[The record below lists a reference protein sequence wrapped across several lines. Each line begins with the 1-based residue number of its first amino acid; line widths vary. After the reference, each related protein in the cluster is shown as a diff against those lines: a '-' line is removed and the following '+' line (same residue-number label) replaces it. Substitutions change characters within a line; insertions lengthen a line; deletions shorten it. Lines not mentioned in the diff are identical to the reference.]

1 MANGSLYTI
10 SAEIRDN
17 MSSGLN
23 NINAKLRDSKK
34 AANEA
39 KNQISDFQRQISSV
53 TGSLSGFA
61 NSLRSGD
68 ISGFATNILSAGT
81 AIKSLGPLLAGVQTQ
96 LAGIVSEVTA
106 ATGGFNLIIAGFA
119 ALGLGAAKSSVDM
132 QKSQQDLQALLG
144 VSDEVVQDYTNSAV
158 EMSNGTKQSAADVLG
173 AFTLIGSQAPQLLDD
188 KKGLEEVTRAAQTLS
203 KASGMDLV
211 DAASAITT
219 AMNQMGVEAKD
230 AGMIIDGLSTGAQ
243 KGAADIEYQ
252 KTAMEKSGAAAKM
265 AGLSYKDLIASIETI
280 APSFAS
286 ADVAGSSLKSTL
298 IALET
303 QTESKYKPSVVGIN
317 QALANLSAAN
327 LSAEEKVS
335 IFGEANLTCATA
347 LLENQQGLAELQ
359 AALQQTGSASEMA
372 DAKSGSFSQT
382 MASLG
387 RIFRDFFQTLS
398 QYTIIRDLVSIL
410 QGLAMVVGG
419 VITVVLRL
427 VRVVFQIID
436 TFWLF
441 IKAAI
446 AVVGQAIQPLV
457 NGLKTLW
464 TWIKSIGFQH
474 IYNSCVEWCQ
484 KALKFFHDF
493 TKALEEYW
501 NKFIGKQTK
510 KTAKPVVQKVKIKQV
525 PEGNAPAGNS
535 NGNSNGN
542 NSGGNSPHTSTH
554 NSRGGGSVE
563 IQPVK
568 GSLTD
573 LEKKLQDLQKKY
585 KDGLIKLTPE
595 EYKAEVEKI
604 ENQIKEKKIK
614 LGLELY
620 VSDNSL
626 SAVSSKLQKYNE
638 KLSLLDPDK
647 DQHEM
652 FFIREKIAALTQ
664 KENKIK
670 LKLAIDEAYSAGY
683 TMNPSMNIVK
693 QAKKNL
699 QEALDNV
706 EMNDLSDSLIR
717 KIKMIM
723 AKLDIQQLK
732 LNLKLHPELVWKG
745 GSIKYIQK
753 SIQDATEKLNLLDTT
768 KDVEQIDILKKHI
781 EELQKQLEKAKAVIG
796 QGLFTNEGSQKDL
809 SNKIS
814 KKKAELEVA
823 VVGSDEYKQLIKE
836 IQELQ
841 GKKTKLDIQVEADSL
856 TPAEKKLKKIKK
868 TSEGTTETF
877 QAMGSMFTSI
887 GQMSDDETAAIMQ
900 GLASIT
906 GSIAEAVPAIMSLVG
921 AKSAEAVAN
930 GTAEASKV
938 PFPANIAAIASTVA
952 AIMSVIGTI
961 ASVAGSFAE
970 GGIISGGSQI
980 GDQMVAKV
988 NSGEMIIN
996 GKQQQNLW
1004 KAISTG
1010 NLGGNTENHVS
1021 VSNVRVKGS
1030 DLYLALKNYSKV
1042 KSKSGQ
1048 FTGIV

>member
-96 LAGIVSEVTA
+96 LAGIVTEVTA

-119 ALGLGAAKSSVDM
+119 ALGVGAAKSSVDM

-158 EMSNGTKQSAADVLG
+158 EMSNGTKQSAADVLD

-188 KKGLEEVTRAAQTLS
+188 KKGLEEVTRAAQTLA

-230 AGMIIDGLSTGAQ
+230 ASMIIDGLSTGAQ

-265 AGLSYKDLIASIETI
+265 AGLSYRDLIASIETI

-286 ADVAGSSLKSTL
+286 ADVAGTSLKSTL

-303 QTESKYKPSVVGIN
+303 QSESKYKPSVVGIN

-335 IFGEANLTCATA
+335 IFGAANLTCATA

-359 AALQQTGSASEMA
+359 TALQQTGTANEMA

-410 QGLAMVVGG
+410 QGLAIVVGG

-493 TKALEEYW
+493 TKSLEDKW

-510 KTAKPVVQKVKIKQV
+510 KTGKPVVQKVKIKKV
-525 PEGNAPAGNS
+525 PEGNAPDTSTGNS
-535 NGNSNGN
+535 PTGNSPT
-542 NSGGNSPHTSTH
+542 GNSPHTGSGR
-554 NSRGGGSVE
+554 NSVE

-595 EYKAEVEKI
+595 EYKAEVTKI

-614 LGLELY
+614 LGIDLY
-620 VSDNSL
+620 ISDNSL
-626 SAVSSKLQKYNE
+626 SSVSSQLQKYNE

-647 DQHEM
+647 DQNEM
-652 FFIREKIAALTQ
+652 FFIREKIKELTQ

-670 LKLAIDEAYSAGY
+670 LKIAIDEGYSAGY
-683 TMNPSMNIVK
+683 DINPSMNIVK

-732 LNLKLHPELVWKG
+732 LNLKLHPELVWPG
-745 GSIKYIQK
+745 GSIKAIQK

-781 EELQKQLEKAKAVIG
+781 EELQKQLEKAKAVTG

-809 SNKIS
+809 SDKIS
-814 KKKAELEVA
+814 KKKAELEVS
-823 VVGSDEYKQLIKE
+823 VVGSDEYKNLIKE
-836 IQELQ
+836 IQELE

-868 TSEGTTETF
+868 ASEGTTQTI
-877 QAMGSMFTSI
+877 QAMGSMFSSI
-887 GQMSDDETAAIMQ
+887 GQMSDDETAAILQ

-921 AKSAEAVAN
+921 AKSAEAIAN
-930 GTAEASKV
+930 GLAEGSKV
-938 PFPANIAAIASTVA
+938 KFPANIPAIATTIA

-961 ASVAGSFAE
+961 SSVAGSFAE

-1010 NLGGNTENHVS
+1010 NLGGNTENHIS

>member
-17 MSSGLN
+17 MSSGLD

-39 KNQISDFQRQISSV
+39 KNQISDFQKQISTI

-96 LAGIVSEVTA
+96 LAGIVTEVTA

-119 ALGLGAAKSSVDM
+119 ALGIGAAKSSVDM

-158 EMSNGTKQSAADVLG
+158 EMSSGTKQSAADILD

-188 KKGLEEVTRAAQTLS
+188 KKGLEEVTRAAQTLA

-243 KGAADIEYQ
+243 KGSADIEYQ

-280 APSFAS
+280 APSFSS

-317 QALANLSAAN
+317 QALANLSTAN
-327 LSAEEKVS
+327 LSAEEKVK

-347 LLENQQGLAELQ
+347 LLENQQGLADLQ
-359 AALQQTGSASEMA
+359 TALQQTGSASEMA

-382 MASLG
+382 MGALA
-387 RIFRDFFQTLS
+387 RIFRDFFQTIG
-398 QYTIIRDLVSIL
+398 QYTVIRDLISLIQYLAIGIGALIKGIL
-410 QGLAMVVGG
+410 WL
-419 VITVVLRL
+419 I
-427 VRVVFQIID
+427 RVVFQVVD

-441 IKAAI
+441 CKAALAMI
-446 AVVGQAIQPLV
+446 GQAIKPLV
-457 NGLKTLW
+457 NALKTLW

-474 IYNSCVEWCQ
+474 IYNSLVEWCQ

-493 TKALEEYW
+493 TGALEQYW

-510 KTAKPVVQKVKIKQV
+510 KTSKPIVQKVKIKQV
-525 PEGNAPAGNS
+525 PEGNAPTG
-535 NGNSNGN
+535 NGNSGN
-542 NSGGNSPHTSTH
+542 NSGGNSPHTSTN
-554 NSRGGGSVE
+554 NSRGGGSGRNSAE

-585 KDGLIKLTPE
+585 KDGLIKLTPV
-595 EYKAEVEKI
+595 EYKTEVEKI

-626 SAVSSKLQKYNE
+626 SAVSSQLQKYNE
-638 KLSLLDPDK
+638 KLKVLDPEK
-647 DQHEM
+647 DSQEIH
-652 FFIREKIAALTQ
+652 KIGQEIDNLKKKQ
-664 KENKIK
+664 NKIK
-670 LKLAIDEAYSAGY
+670 LALAIDRGNSAILDP
-683 TMNPSMNIVK
+683 NVSLEIVSE
-693 QAKKNL
+693 AKKNL
-699 QEALDNV
+699 QDALNNTPFDYDIDLV
-706 EMNDLSDSLIR
+706 E
-717 KIKMIM
+717 
-723 AKLDIQQLK
+723 QLK
-732 LNLKLHPELVWKG
+732 TQIKLLEDTEYLAKIRINPELVIDG
-745 GSIKYIQK
+745 GSVQGLQNRIQ
-753 SIQDATEKLNLLDTT
+753 EKLQEINRLSPDAQSE
-768 KDVEQIDILKKHI
+768 KIGQIRQEIDA
-781 EELQKQLEKAKAVIG
+781 LQKELEKAKAVTG

-809 SNKIS
+809 SDKIS
-814 KKKAELEVA
+814 KKKAELEVS
-823 VVGSDEYKQLIKE
+823 VVGSDEYKNLIKE

-841 GKKTKLDIQVEADSL
+841 GKKTKLDIQVESDSL
-856 TPAEKKLKKIKK
+856 TPAEKKLKKLKK
-868 TSEGTTETF
+868 ASEGSTETLK
-877 QAMGSMFTSI
+877 AMGSMFSSI
-887 GQMSDDETAAIMQ
+887 GQMSDDETAAILQ

-952 AIMSVIGTI
+952 AIMGVIGTI

>member
-17 MSSGLN
+17 MSSGLD

-39 KNQISDFQRQISSV
+39 KNQISDFQKQISAI

-96 LAGIVSEVTA
+96 LAGIVTEVTA
-106 ATGGFNLIIAGFA
+106 ATGGFNLIIAGFT
-119 ALGLGAAKSSVDM
+119 ALGIGAAKSSVDM

-158 EMSNGTKQSAADVLG
+158 EMSNGTKQSAADVLD

-188 KKGLEEVTRAAQTLS
+188 KKGLEEVTRAAQTLA

-230 AGMIIDGLSTGAQ
+230 ASMIIDGLSTGAQ
-243 KGAADIEYQ
+243 KGSADIEYQ

-280 APSFAS
+280 APSFSS

-335 IFGEANLTCATA
+335 IFGAANLTCATA

-359 AALQQTGSASEMA
+359 TALQQTGTASEMA

-382 MASLG
+382 MGALA
-387 RIFRDFFQTLS
+387 RIFRDFFQTIG
-398 QYTIIRDLVSIL
+398 QYTVIRDLISLIQYLAIGIGALIKGIL
-410 QGLAMVVGG
+410 WL
-419 VITVVLRL
+419 I
-427 VRVVFQIID
+427 RVVFQIVD

-441 IKAAI
+441 CKAALAMI
-446 AVVGQAIQPLV
+446 GQAITPLV
-457 NGLKTLW
+457 NALKTLW
-464 TWIKSIGFQH
+464 TWIKSIGFEH
-474 IYNSCVEWCQ
+474 IFNSCVEWCQ

-493 TKALEEYW
+493 TGALEQYW
-501 NKFIGKQTK
+501 NKFIGKSTK
-510 KTAKPVVQKVKIKQV
+510 KTKSVVQKVQIKQV
-525 PEGNAPAGNS
+525 PEGNAPDTS
-535 NGNSNGN
+535 T
-542 NSGGNSPHTSTH
+542 GNSPTGNSPTGNSPH
-554 NSRGGGSVE
+554 NSRGGGSSSGE

-573 LEKKLQDLQKKY
+573 LEKRLQDLQKKY

-595 EYKAEVEKI
+595 EYKTEVTKI
-604 ENQIKEKKIK
+604 EKQIKEKKIK

-620 VSDNSL
+620 VSDNTLQS
-626 SAVSSKLQKYNE
+626 VSSQLQKYNE
-638 KLSLLDPDK
+638 KLQVLDPEKDFKEIHKIGNEIDQLKKRQNQIKLALAIDRGNSALLDPNTSLDIIS
-647 DQHEM
+647 E
-652 FFIREKIAALTQ
+652 
-664 KENKIK
+664 
-670 LKLAIDEAYSAGY
+670 
-683 TMNPSMNIVK
+683 
-693 QAKKNL
+693 AKKNL
-699 QEALDNV
+699 QEALNNV
-706 EMNDLSDSLIR
+706 PFDFNPPLVDQIKKELKMLEDTEYLL
-717 KIKMIM
+717 KIKI
-723 AKLDIQQLK
+723 
-732 LNLKLHPELVWKG
+732 HPETDIPYNSVQG
-745 GSIKYIQK
+745 IQNQIAEK
-753 SIQDATEKLNLLDTT
+753 TKKLNLLDVN
-768 KDVEQIDILKKHI
+768 KDIEQIEKLKAEIESLQEMQNLAKDIT
-781 EELQKQLEKAKAVIG
+781 G
-796 QGLFTNEGSQKDL
+796 QGLYVNEGSQKDL
-809 SNKIS
+809 SDKIS

-823 VVGSDEYKQLIKE
+823 VVGSDEYKNLIKE
-836 IQELQ
+836 IQELE
-841 GKKTKLDIQVEADSL
+841 GKKTQIDIQVEADSL

-868 TSEGTTETF
+868 ASEGTTETIH
-877 QAMGSMFTSI
+877 AMGSMFESVGKMT
-887 GQMSDDETAAIMQ
+887 DDETAAVMQ

-930 GTAEASKV
+930 GLAESSKV
-938 PFPANIAAIASTVA
+938 KFPANIPAIATTIA
-952 AIMSVIGTI
+952 TIMSVIGTI

-1010 NLGGNTENHVS
+1010 NLGGNTENHIS

>member
-17 MSSGLN
+17 MSSQLN

-96 LAGIVSEVTA
+96 LAGIVTEVTA

-132 QKSQQDLQALLG
+132 QKSQQDLKALLG

-158 EMSNGTKQSAADVLG
+158 EMSNGTKQSAADVLD

-188 KKGLEEVTRAAQTLS
+188 KKGLEEVTAAAQTLA

-211 DAASAITT
+211 DAAGAITT

-243 KGAADIEYQ
+243 KGAGDIEYQ

-265 AGLSYKDLIASIETI
+265 AGLSYRDLIASIETI
-280 APSFAS
+280 APSFSS
-286 ADVAGSSLKSTL
+286 AEVAGTNLKSTL
-298 IALET
+298 IALEK
-303 QTESKYKPSVVGIN
+303 QTNDNFKPSVVGIN
-317 QALANLSAAN
+317 QALANLDAAN
-327 LSAEEKVS
+327 LSSSEKVQ
-335 IFGEANLTCATA
+335 IFGAANLTCAEA
-347 LLENQQGLAELQ
+347 LLENQQGLADLQ
-359 AALQQTGSASEMA
+359 TALQQTGSASEMA

-382 MASLG
+382 IASLG

-410 QGLAMVVGG
+410 QGLAVVVGA
-419 VITVVLRL
+419 VIAVILRL

-446 AVVGQAIQPLV
+446 ALVGQAIQPLI
-457 NGLKTLW
+457 NGLKDLW
-464 TWIKSIGFQH
+464 TWIKAIGFQH

-493 TKALEEYW
+493 TGSLEDAW
-501 NKFIGKQTK
+501 NKFTGKQTK
-510 KTAKPVVQKVKIKQV
+510 KQGKTVTQKVKIKQV
-525 PEGNAPAGNS
+525 PEGNSPAATNS
-535 NGNSNGN
+535 QTTNSTHRNSSN
-542 NSGGNSPHTSTH
+542 HSGGSQRT
-554 NSRGGGSVE
+554 E

-585 KDGLIKLTPE
+585 KDGLIKLSPE
-595 EYKAEVEKI
+595 EYKTEVTKL

-614 LGLELY
+614 LGIDLY
-620 VSDNSL
+620 VSENSL
-626 SAVSSKLQKYNE
+626 QSVSSKLQKYNE
-638 KLSLLDPDK
+638 KLQILDPEKDSAEIHKIGNEIDALKKRQNSIKLALAIDRANSALLDPNTSL
-647 DQHEM
+647 E
-652 FFIREKIAALTQ
+652 IISE
-664 KENKIK
+664 
-670 LKLAIDEAYSAGY
+670 
-683 TMNPSMNIVK
+683 
-693 QAKKNL
+693 AKKNL
-699 QEALDNV
+699 QDALNNTPFDYNIDLV
-706 EMNDLSDSLIR
+706 EQIKTQIKLLEDTEYLTKIR
-717 KIKMIM
+717 I
-723 AKLDIQQLK
+723 
-732 LNLKLHPELVWKG
+732 NPELVIDG
-745 GSIKYIQK
+745 GSVQGIQNKIQK
-753 SIQDATEKLNLLDTT
+753 KLQEINRLSPDAQSEKIS
-768 KDVEQIDILKKHI
+768 QIRQEID
-781 EELQKQLEKAKAVIG
+781 ELQKQLEKAKAKTG

-809 SNKIS
+809 SDKIS
-814 KKKAELEVA
+814 KKKAELEVT
-823 VVGSDEYKQLIKE
+823 VIDTPEYNKLIKE
-836 IQELQ
+836 IQDLTL
-841 GKKTKLDIQVEADSL
+841 KKKRIDIQVEADSL

-868 TSEGTTETF
+868 ASEGTTETF
-877 QAMGSMFTSI
+877 QAMGSMFSSV

-921 AKSAEAVAN
+921 AKSAEAIAN
-930 GTAEASKV
+930 GTAEATKIG
-938 PFPANIAAIASTVA
+938 FPQNIPAIATTVA
-952 AIMSVIGTI
+952 AIMSVISTI
-961 ASVAGSFAE
+961 SSVAGSFAE

-980 GDQMVAKV
+980 GDNMVAKV

-1004 KAISTG
+1004 KAISSG
-1010 NLGGNTENHVS
+1010 NLGGNTENQVS

-1030 DLYLALKNYSKV
+1030 DLYLALRNYSKV

-1048 FTGIV
+1048 VTGIV

>member
-17 MSSGLN
+17 MSAGLD

-39 KNQISDFQRQISSV
+39 KTQISDFQRQISSI

-119 ALGLGAAKSSVDM
+119 ALGVGAAKSSVDM
-132 QKSQQDLQALLG
+132 QKSQQDLKALLG

-158 EMSNGTKQSAADVLG
+158 EMSNGTKQSAADVLD

-188 KKGLEEVTRAAQTLS
+188 KKGLEEVTRAAQTLA

-243 KGAADIEYQ
+243 KGSADIEYQ
-252 KTAMEKSGAAAKM
+252 KTTMEKSGAAAKM
-265 AGLSYKDLIASIETI
+265 AGLSYRDLIASIEAI
-280 APSFAS
+280 APSFSS

-327 LSAEEKVS
+327 LSAEEKVN
-335 IFGEANLTCATA
+335 IFGAANLTCATA
-347 LLENQQGLAELQ
+347 LLENQQGLADMQ
-359 AALQQTGSASEMA
+359 TALQQTGSASEMA

-382 MASLG
+382 MGALT
-387 RIFRDFFQTLS
+387 RVFRDFFQTIG
-398 QYTIIRDLVSIL
+398 QYTVIRDLISLIQYLAIGIGALIQGIL
-410 QGLAMVVGG
+410 WL
-419 VITVVLRL
+419 I
-427 VRVVFQIID
+427 RVVFQIID

-441 IKAAI
+441 CKAALAMI
-446 AVVGQAIQPLV
+446 GQALTPLV
-457 NGLKTLW
+457 NALKTLW
-464 TWIKSIGFQH
+464 TWIKAIGFEH

-493 TKALEEYW
+493 TGALEQYW

-510 KTAKPVVQKVKIKQV
+510 KTGKPVVQKVKIKKV
-525 PEGNAPAGNS
+525 PEGNAPEGNS
-535 NGNSNGN
+535 GNS
-542 NSGGNSPHTSTH
+542 GNSSHTSRTGSH
-554 NSRGGGSVE
+554 TGGGSGSHE

-595 EYKAEVEKI
+595 EYKTEVAKI

-626 SAVSSKLQKYNE
+626 QNVSSQLQKYSE
-638 KLSLLDPDK
+638 KLSLLDPSK
-647 DQHEM
+647 DILTISEIQK
-652 FFIREKIAALTQ
+652 KIALLKQ
-664 KENKIK
+664 KQNTI
-670 LKLAIDEAYSAGY
+670 
-683 TMNPSMNIVK
+683 
-693 QAKKNL
+693 
-699 QEALDNV
+699 
-706 EMNDLSDSLIR
+706 
-717 KIKMIM
+717 
-723 AKLDIQQLK
+723 K
-732 LNLKLHPELVWKG
+732 LNLAIAKGFQALQPNTSKNIVDEAKKELEDALNNIPFMEIDDSVNEEIRELLKQLEDTSYTIKMKIHPELEVPKNSVQG
-745 GSIKYIQK
+745 
-753 SIQDATEKLNLLDTT
+753 IQDEISQKTKKLNLLDTN
-768 KDVEQIDILKKHI
+768 KDIDQINQLKQEI
-781 EELQKQLEKAKAVIG
+781 ESLQKKQEKAKAKTG
-796 QGLFTNEGSQKDL
+796 QGLLVNEGSQKDL
-809 SNKIS
+809 SDKIS

-823 VVGSDEYKQLIKE
+823 VVDSDEYKQLIKE

-868 TSEGTTETF
+868 ASEGTTETF
-877 QAMGSMFTSI
+877 RAMGSMFSSV

-930 GTAEASKV
+930 GLAESSKV
-938 PFPANIAAIASTVA
+938 KFPANIPAIATTIA
-952 AIMSVIGTI
+952 TIMSVIGTI

-980 GDQMVAKV
+980 GDNMVAKV

-1010 NLGGNTENHVS
+1010 NLGGNTENQIS

-1048 FTGIV
+1048 FTGIM

>member
-17 MSSGLN
+17 MSSQLN

-132 QKSQQDLQALLG
+132 QKSQQDLKALLG

-158 EMSNGTKQSAADVLG
+158 EMSNGTKQSAADVLD

-188 KKGLEEVTRAAQTLS
+188 KKGLEEVTRAAQTLA

-211 DAASAITT
+211 DAAGAITT

-243 KGAADIEYQ
+243 KGAGDIEYQ
-252 KTAMEKSGAAAKM
+252 KTAMEKSGSAAKM
-265 AGLSYKDLIASIETI
+265 AGLSYRDLIASIETI
-280 APSFAS
+280 APSFSS
-286 ADVAGSSLKSTL
+286 AEVAGTNLKSTL
-298 IALET
+298 IALEK
-303 QTESKYKPSVVGIN
+303 QTNDNFKPSVVGIN
-317 QALANLSAAN
+317 QALANLDAAN
-327 LSAEEKVS
+327 LSSSEKVQ
-335 IFGEANLTCATA
+335 IFGAANLTCAEA
-347 LLENQQGLAELQ
+347 LLENQQGLADLQ
-359 AALQQTGSASEMA
+359 TALQQTGSASEMA

-382 MASLG
+382 IASLG
-387 RIFRDFFQTLS
+387 RLFRDFFQTLS

-410 QGLAMVVGG
+410 QGLAVVVGA
-419 VITVVLRL
+419 VIAVILRL

-446 AVVGQAIQPLV
+446 ALLGQAIQPLI
-457 NGLKTLW
+457 NGLKDLW
-464 TWIKSIGFQH
+464 TWIKAIGFQH

-493 TKALEEYW
+493 TGSLEDAW
-501 NKFIGKQTK
+501 NKFTGKQTK
-510 KTAKPVVQKVKIKQV
+510 KQGKTVTQKVKIKQV
-525 PEGNAPAGNS
+525 PEGNSPAATNS
-535 NGNSNGN
+535 QTTNSTHRNSSSH
-542 NSGGNSPHTSTH
+542 SGGSQRT
-554 NSRGGGSVE
+554 E

-585 KDGLIKLTPE
+585 KDGLIKLSPE
-595 EYKAEVEKI
+595 EYKTEITKI

-614 LGLELY
+614 LGIDLY

-626 SAVSSKLQKYNE
+626 QSVSSKLQKYNE
-638 KLSLLDPDK
+638 KLQILDPEKDSAEIHKIGNEIDALKKRQNSIKLALAIDRANSALLDPNTSL
-647 DQHEM
+647 E
-652 FFIREKIAALTQ
+652 IISE
-664 KENKIK
+664 
-670 LKLAIDEAYSAGY
+670 
-683 TMNPSMNIVK
+683 
-693 QAKKNL
+693 AKKNL
-699 QEALDNV
+699 QDALNNTPFDYNIDLV
-706 EMNDLSDSLIR
+706 EQIKTQIKLLEDTEYLTKIR
-717 KIKMIM
+717 I
-723 AKLDIQQLK
+723 
-732 LNLKLHPELVWKG
+732 NPELVIDG
-745 GSIKYIQK
+745 GSVQGIQNKIQK
-753 SIQDATEKLNLLDTT
+753 KLQEINRLSPDAQSEKIS
-768 KDVEQIDILKKHI
+768 KIRQEID
-781 EELQKQLEKAKAVIG
+781 ELQKQLEKAKAKTG
-796 QGLFTNEGSQKDL
+796 QSLFTNEGSQKDL
-809 SNKIS
+809 SDKIS
-814 KKKAELEVA
+814 KKKAELEVS
-823 VVGSDEYKQLIKE
+823 VVDSPEYNKLIKE
-836 IQELQ
+836 IQDLTL
-841 GKKTKLDIQVEADSL
+841 KKKRIDIQVEADSL

-868 TSEGTTETF
+868 ASEGTTETF
-877 QAMGSMFTSI
+877 QAMGSMFSSV

-921 AKSAEAVAN
+921 AKSAEAIAN
-930 GTAEASKV
+930 GTAEATKIG
-938 PFPANIAAIASTVA
+938 FPQNIPAIATTVA
-952 AIMSVIGTI
+952 AIMSVISTI
-961 ASVAGSFAE
+961 SSVAGSFAE

-980 GDQMVAKV
+980 GDNMVAKV

-1004 KAISTG
+1004 KAISSG
-1010 NLGGNTENHVS
+1010 NLGGNTENQVS

-1030 DLYLALKNYSKV
+1030 DLYLALRNYSKV

-1048 FTGIV
+1048 VTGIV

>member
-17 MSSGLN
+17 MSAGLN

-39 KNQISDFQRQISSV
+39 KTQISDFQRQISSV

-119 ALGLGAAKSSVDM
+119 ALGVGAAKSSVDM

-158 EMSNGTKQSAADVLG
+158 EMSNGTKQSAADVLD

-188 KKGLEEVTRAAQTLS
+188 KKGLEEVTRAAQTLA

-211 DAASAITT
+211 DAAGAITT

-243 KGAADIEYQ
+243 KGSADIEYQ

-265 AGLSYKDLIASIETI
+265 AGLSYRDLIASIEAI
-280 APSFAS
+280 APSFSS

-327 LSAEEKVS
+327 LSAEEKVN
-335 IFGEANLTCATA
+335 IFGAANLTCATA
-347 LLENQQGLAELQ
+347 LLENQQGLADMQ
-359 AALQQTGSASEMA
+359 TALQQTGSASEMA

-382 MASLG
+382 IASLG

-410 QGLAMVVGG
+410 QGLAMVAGG
-419 VITVVLRL
+419 IITVVLRL

-446 AVVGQAIQPLV
+446 AVIGQAVMPLV
-457 NGLKTLW
+457 NALKTLW
-464 TWIKSIGFQH
+464 SWIKSIGFQH

-493 TKALEEYW
+493 TNSLEDKW
-501 NKFIGKQTK
+501 NKFIGKQGK
-510 KTAKPVVQKVKIKQV
+510 KTKPVVQKVKIKQV
-525 PEGNAPAGNS
+525 PEGNAPDTSTGNS
-535 NGNSNGN
+535 P
-542 NSGGNSPHTSTH
+542 GGNSPHTSTH
-554 NSRGGGSVE
+554 TGRGGGSGRSE

-595 EYKAEVEKI
+595 EYKTEVARI

-620 VSDNSL
+620 VSDNTLQS
-626 SAVSSKLQKYNE
+626 VSSKLQKYSE
-638 KLSLLDPDK
+638 KLQVLDPEK
-647 DQHEM
+647 DSVEIH
-652 FFIREKIAALTQ
+652 KIGNEIDALKKRQ
-664 KENKIK
+664 NSIK
-670 LKLAIDEAYSAGY
+670 LALAIDRANSAILDP
-683 TMNPSMNIVK
+683 NNSLEIV
-693 QAKKNL
+693 QEAKKNL
-699 QEALDNV
+699 QDALNNVPFEFNPSLVDQIKLQLKALDDA
-706 EMNDLSDSLIR
+706 EYFL
-717 KIKMIM
+717 KIKI
-723 AKLDIQQLK
+723 
-732 LNLKLHPELVWKG
+732 HPELDVPKN
-745 GSIKYIQK
+745 
-753 SIQDATEKLNLLDTT
+753 SIQGIQDEISQKTKKLNLLDTT
-768 KDVEQIDILKKHI
+768 KDIDQINQLKSEI
-781 EELQKQLEKAKAVIG
+781 ESLQKKQEKAKAKTG
-796 QGLFTNEGSQKDL
+796 QGLFVNEGSQKDL
-809 SNKIS
+809 SDKIS
-814 KKKAELEVA
+814 KKKAELEVS
-823 VVGSDEYKQLIKE
+823 VVDSDEYKQLIKE

-868 TSEGTTETF
+868 ASEGTTETF
-877 QAMGSMFTSI
+877 QAMGSMFSSV
-887 GQMSDDETAAIMQ
+887 GQMTDDETAAVLN

-930 GTAEASKV
+930 GLAESSKV
-938 PFPANIAAIASTVA
+938 KFPANIPAIATTIA
-952 AIMSVIGTI
+952 TIMSVIGTI

-980 GDQMVAKV
+980 GDNMVAKV

-1010 NLGGNTENHVS
+1010 NLGGNTENQIS

-1048 FTGIV
+1048 FTGIM

>member
-158 EMSNGTKQSAADVLG
+158 EMSNGTKQSAADVLD

-188 KKGLEEVTRAAQTLS
+188 KKGLEEVTRAAQTLA

-243 KGAADIEYQ
+243 KGSADIEYQ

-280 APSFAS
+280 APSFSS

-327 LSAEEKVS
+327 LSAEEKVK

-347 LLENQQGLAELQ
+347 LLENQQGLADLQ
-359 AALQQTGSASEMA
+359 TALQQTGSASEMA

-410 QGLAMVVGG
+410 QGLAMIVGG
-419 VITVVLRL
+419 VISVVLRL

-446 AVVGQAIQPLV
+446 AVIGQAIQPLV
-457 NGLKTLW
+457 NALKTLW

-493 TKALEEYW
+493 TGALEEYW
-501 NKFIGKQTK
+501 NKFIGKTTK
-510 KTAKPVVQKVKIKQV
+510 KANKPVVQKVKIKQV

-535 NGNSNGN
+535 NGN
-542 NSGGNSPHTSTH
+542 NSGNSSTTSTH
-554 NSRGGGSVE
+554 TGSGNVGSGRNSGE

-595 EYKAEVEKI
+595 EYKTEITKI

-638 KLSLLDPDK
+638 KLQVLDPEKDFQEIHKIGNEIDALKKRQNQIKLALAIDRGNSALLDPNTSL
-647 DQHEM
+647 E
-652 FFIREKIAALTQ
+652 IISE
-664 KENKIK
+664 
-670 LKLAIDEAYSAGY
+670 
-683 TMNPSMNIVK
+683 
-693 QAKKNL
+693 AKKNL
-699 QEALDNV
+699 QEALNNV
-706 EMNDLSDSLIR
+706 PFDFNPPLVDQIKKEIKMLEDTEYLL
-717 KIKMIM
+717 KIKI
-723 AKLDIQQLK
+723 
-732 LNLKLHPELVWKG
+732 HPETDIPYNSVQG
-745 GSIKYIQK
+745 IQNQIAEK
-753 SIQDATEKLNLLDTT
+753 TKKLNLLDVN
-768 KDVEQIDILKKHI
+768 KDIEQIEKLKAEIESLQEMQNLAKDIT
-781 EELQKQLEKAKAVIG
+781 G
-796 QGLFTNEGSQKDL
+796 QGLYVNEGSQKDL
-809 SNKIS
+809 SDKIS
-814 KKKAELEVA
+814 KKKAELEVS
-823 VVGSDEYKQLIKE
+823 VVGSDEYKNLIKE
-836 IQELQ
+836 IQELE

-856 TPAEKKLKKIKK
+856 KPAEKKLKKLKK
-868 TSEGTTETF
+868 ASEGSTETLK
-877 QAMGSMFTSI
+877 AMGSMFSSI

-1010 NLGGNTENHVS
+1010 NLGGNTENHIS

>member
-119 ALGLGAAKSSVDM
+119 ALGVGAAKSSVDM

-158 EMSNGTKQSAADVLG
+158 EMSNGTKQSAADVLD

-188 KKGLEEVTRAAQTLS
+188 KKGLEEVTRAAQTLA

-335 IFGEANLTCATA
+335 IFGAANLTCATA
-347 LLENQQGLAELQ
+347 LLKNQQGLADLQ
-359 AALQQTGSASEMA
+359 TALQQTGSASEMA

-410 QGLAMVVGG
+410 QGLAMIVGG
-419 VITVVLRL
+419 VIAVVLRL

-446 AVVGQAIQPLV
+446 AVIGQAIQPLV
-457 NGLKTLW
+457 NALKTLW
-464 TWIKSIGFQH
+464 SWIKAIGFQH

-493 TKALEEYW
+493 TGALEQYW

-510 KTAKPVVQKVKIKQV
+510 KTGKTVVQKVKIKQV
-525 PEGNAPAGNS
+525 PEGNVPAGNS
-535 NGNSNGN
+535 ST
-542 NSGGNSPHTSTH
+542 GNSPTGNSPH
-554 NSRGGGSVE
+554 NSRGGGSGRNSGE

-595 EYKAEVEKI
+595 EYKAEVTKI
-604 ENQIKEKKIK
+604 EKQIKEKKIK

-626 SAVSSKLQKYNE
+626 SAISSKLQKYNE
-638 KLSLLDPDK
+638 KLQVLDPEKDFQEIHKIGKEIDQLKKHQNQIKLALAIDRGNSALLDPNTSLDIIS
-647 DQHEM
+647 E
-652 FFIREKIAALTQ
+652 
-664 KENKIK
+664 
-670 LKLAIDEAYSAGY
+670 
-683 TMNPSMNIVK
+683 
-693 QAKKNL
+693 AKKNL
-699 QEALDNV
+699 QEALNNV
-706 EMNDLSDSLIR
+706 PFDFNPALVDQIKNEIKMLEDTEYFL
-717 KIKMIM
+717 KIKI
-723 AKLDIQQLK
+723 
-732 LNLKLHPELVWKG
+732 HPETDIPYNSVQG
-745 GSIKYIQK
+745 IQNQIAEK
-753 SIQDATEKLNLLDTT
+753 TKKLNLLDVN
-768 KDVEQIDILKKHI
+768 KDIEQIEKLKAEIESLQEMQNLAKDIT
-781 EELQKQLEKAKAVIG
+781 G
-796 QGLFTNEGSQKDL
+796 QGLYVNEGSQKDL
-809 SNKIS
+809 SDKIS
-814 KKKAELEVA
+814 KKKAELEVS
-823 VVGSDEYKQLIKE
+823 VVNSDEYKQLIKE
-836 IQELQ
+836 IQELE

-856 TPAEKKLKKIKK
+856 TPAEKKLKKIKNA
-868 TSEGTTETF
+868 SEGTTETF
-877 QAMGSMFTSI
+877 KAMGSMFSSI

-952 AIMSVIGTI
+952 AIMGVIGTI

-1010 NLGGNTENHVS
+1010 NLGGNTENHIS

>member
-96 LAGIVSEVTA
+96 LAGIVTEVTA

-119 ALGLGAAKSSVDM
+119 ALGVGAAKSSVDM

-158 EMSNGTKQSAADVLG
+158 EMSNGTKQSAADVLD

-188 KKGLEEVTRAAQTLS
+188 KRGLEEVTRAAQTLA

-327 LSAEEKVS
+327 LSAEEKVQ

-347 LLENQQGLAELQ
+347 LLENQQGLADMQ
-359 AALQQTGSASEMA
+359 TALQQTGSASEMA

-410 QGLAMVVGG
+410 QGLAMIVGG

-493 TKALEEYW
+493 TGALEQYW

-510 KTAKPVVQKVKIKQV
+510 KTKPVVQKVKIKQV

-535 NGNSNGN
+535 NENSGN
-542 NSGGNSPHTSTH
+542 NSGGNSSHTSTH
-554 NSRGGGSVE
+554 NSRGGGSGE

-595 EYKAEVEKI
+595 EYKAEVTKI

-620 VSDNSL
+620 VSDNTLQS
-626 SAVSSKLQKYNE
+626 VSSKLQKYNE
-638 KLSLLDPDK
+638 KLQVLDPEK
-647 DQHEM
+647 DMDEIH
-652 FFIREKIAALTQ
+652 KIGNEIDALKKRQ
-664 KENKIK
+664 NQIK
-670 LKLAIDEAYSAGY
+670 LALAIDRGNSAILDPN
-683 TMNPSMNIVK
+683 TSLDIVSE
-693 QAKKNL
+693 AKKNL
-699 QEALDNV
+699 QEALNNV
-706 EMNDLSDSLIR
+706 PFDFNPPLVDQIKKEIKMLEDTEYLL
-717 KIKMIM
+717 KIKI
-723 AKLDIQQLK
+723 
-732 LNLKLHPELVWKG
+732 HPETEVPKN
-745 GSIKYIQK
+745 
-753 SIQDATEKLNLLDTT
+753 SIQGIQDEISQKTKQLNLLDTR
-768 KDVEQIDILKKHI
+768 KDIDQINQLKQEI
-781 EELQKQLEKAKAVIG
+781 ESLQKKQEKAKAVTG
-796 QGLFTNEGSQKDL
+796 QGLFVNEGSQKDL
-809 SNKIS
+809 SDKIS
-814 KKKAELEVA
+814 KKKAELEVS
-823 VVGSDEYKQLIKE
+823 VVDSDEYKQLIKE
-836 IQELQ
+836 IQELES
-841 GKKTKLDIQVEADSL
+841 KKTQIDIQVEADSL

-868 TSEGTTETF
+868 ASEGTTETIN
-877 QAMGSMFTSI
+877 AMGSMFSSI
-887 GQMSDDETAAIMQ
+887 GKMTDDETAAVMQ

-930 GTAEASKV
+930 GLAESSKV
-938 PFPANIAAIASTVA
+938 KFPANIPAIATTIA
-952 AIMSVIGTI
+952 TIMSVIGTI

-1048 FTGIV
+1048 FTGIM

>member
-39 KNQISDFQRQISSV
+39 KNQISDFQKQISTV

-96 LAGIVSEVTA
+96 LAGIVTEVTA
-106 ATGGFNLIIAGFA
+106 ATGGFNLIIAGFT

-158 EMSNGTKQSAADVLG
+158 EMSNGTKQSAADVLD

-188 KKGLEEVTRAAQTLS
+188 KKGLEEVTRAAQTLA

-243 KGAADIEYQ
+243 KGSADIEYQ

-280 APSFAS
+280 APSFSS

-347 LLENQQGLAELQ
+347 LLENQQGLADLQ
-359 AALQQTGSASEMA
+359 TALQQTGSASEMA

-457 NGLKTLW
+457 NALKTLW

-493 TKALEEYW
+493 TGALEQYW

-525 PEGNAPAGNS
+525 PEGNVPTGNS

-542 NSGGNSPHTSTH
+542 SSTTSTH
-554 NSRGGGSVE
+554 TGSGNVGSDRNSVE

-595 EYKAEVEKI
+595 EYKTEVKKI

-626 SAVSSKLQKYNE
+626 SAVSSKIQKYNE
-638 KLSLLDPDK
+638 KLQVLDPEK
-647 DQHEM
+647 DSQEIH
-652 FFIREKIAALTQ
+652 KIGQEIDQLKKHQ
-664 KENKIK
+664 NQIK
-670 LKLAIDEAYSAGY
+670 LALAIDRGNSAILDPN
-683 TMNPSMNIVK
+683 TTLEIVSE
-693 QAKKNL
+693 AKKNL
-699 QEALDNV
+699 QDAFNNV
-706 EMNDLSDSLIR
+706 PFDFNPPLIDQIKKEIKMLEDTEYLL
-717 KIKMIM
+717 KIKI
-723 AKLDIQQLK
+723 
-732 LNLKLHPELVWKG
+732 HPETDIPYNSVQG
-745 GSIKYIQK
+745 IQNQIAEK
-753 SIQDATEKLNLLDTT
+753 TKKLNLLDVY
-768 KDVEQIDILKKHI
+768 KDIVQIEKLKDEIESLQEMQNLAKDIT
-781 EELQKQLEKAKAVIG
+781 G
-796 QGLFTNEGSQKDL
+796 QGLYADEGSQKYL
-809 SNKIS
+809 SDKIS
-814 KKKAELEVA
+814 KKKAQLEVA
-823 VVGSDEYKQLIKE
+823 VVGSDKYKQLIKE
-836 IQELQ
+836 IQELE
-841 GKKTKLDIQVEADSL
+841 GKKTQIDIQVEADSL

-868 TSEGTTETF
+868 TSEGTTETIH
-877 QAMGSMFTSI
+877 AMGSMFESVGKMT
-887 GQMSDDETAAIMQ
+887 DDETAAVLQ

-921 AKSAEAVAN
+921 AKSAEAIAN
-930 GTAEASKV
+930 GLAESSKV
-938 PFPANIAAIASTVA
+938 KFPANIPAIATTIA
-952 AIMSVIGTI
+952 TIMSVIGTI

-1010 NLGGNTENHVS
+1010 NLGGNTENHIS

>member
-17 MSSGLN
+17 MSAGLN

-39 KNQISDFQRQISSV
+39 KTQISDFQRQISSV

-119 ALGLGAAKSSVDM
+119 ALGVGAAKSSVDM

-158 EMSNGTKQSAADVLG
+158 EMSNGTKQSAADVLD

-188 KKGLEEVTRAAQTLS
+188 KKGLEEVTRAAQTLA

-211 DAASAITT
+211 DAAGAITT

-243 KGAADIEYQ
+243 KGSADIEYQ

-265 AGLSYKDLIASIETI
+265 AGLSYKDLIASIEAI
-280 APSFAS
+280 APSFSS

-327 LSAEEKVS
+327 LSAEEKVN
-335 IFGEANLTCATA
+335 IFGAANLTCATA
-347 LLENQQGLAELQ
+347 LLENQQGLADMQ
-359 AALQQTGSASEMA
+359 TALQQTGSASEMA

-382 MASLG
+382 MGALT
-387 RIFRDFFQTLS
+387 RVFRDFFQTIG
-398 QYTIIRDLVSIL
+398 QYTVIRDLISLIQYLAIGIGALIQGIL
-410 QGLAMVVGG
+410 WL
-419 VITVVLRL
+419 I
-427 VRVVFQIID
+427 RVVFQIID

-441 IKAAI
+441 CKAALAMI
-446 AVVGQAIQPLV
+446 GQALTPLV
-457 NGLKTLW
+457 NALKTLW
-464 TWIKSIGFQH
+464 TWIKAIGFEH

-493 TKALEEYW
+493 TGALEQYW

-510 KTAKPVVQKVKIKQV
+510 KTGKPVVQKVKIKRV
-525 PEGNAPAGNS
+525 PEGNAPDTSTGNS
-535 NGNSNGN
+535 P
-542 NSGGNSPHTSTH
+542 GGNSPHTSTH
-554 NSRGGGSVE
+554 NSRGGGSGRSE

-595 EYKAEVEKI
+595 EYKTEVAKI

-620 VSDNSL
+620 VSDNTLQS
-626 SAVSSKLQKYNE
+626 VSSKLQKYSE
-638 KLSLLDPDK
+638 KLQILDPEK
-647 DQHEM
+647 DSAEIH
-652 FFIREKIAALTQ
+652 KIGNEIDALKKRQ
-664 KENKIK
+664 NSIK
-670 LKLAIDEAYSAGY
+670 LALAIDRANSAILDP
-683 TMNPSMNIVK
+683 NNSLEIV
-693 QAKKNL
+693 QEAKKNL
-699 QEALDNV
+699 QDALNNVPFEFNPSLVDQIKLQLKALDDA
-706 EMNDLSDSLIR
+706 EYFL
-717 KIKMIM
+717 KIKI
-723 AKLDIQQLK
+723 
-732 LNLKLHPELVWKG
+732 HPELEVPKNSVQG
-745 GSIKYIQK
+745 
-753 SIQDATEKLNLLDTT
+753 IQDEISQKTKKLNLLDTT
-768 KDVEQIDILKKHI
+768 KDIDQINQLKSEI
-781 EELQKQLEKAKAVIG
+781 ESLQKKQEKAKSVTG
-796 QGLFTNEGSQKDL
+796 QGLFVNEGSQKDL
-809 SNKIS
+809 SDKIS
-814 KKKAELEVA
+814 KKKAELEVS
-823 VVGSDEYKQLIKE
+823 VVDSDEYKQLIKE

-868 TSEGTTETF
+868 ASEGTTETF
-877 QAMGSMFTSI
+877 QAMGSMFSSV
-887 GQMSDDETAAIMQ
+887 GQMTDDETAAVLN

-930 GTAEASKV
+930 GLAESSKV
-938 PFPANIAAIASTVA
+938 KFPANIPAIATTIA
-952 AIMSVIGTI
+952 TIMSVIGTI

-980 GDQMVAKV
+980 GDNMVAKV

-1010 NLGGNTENHVS
+1010 NLGGNTENQIS

-1048 FTGIV
+1048 FTGIM

>member
-96 LAGIVSEVTA
+96 LAGIVTEVTA

-119 ALGLGAAKSSVDM
+119 ALGIGAAKSSVDM

-158 EMSNGTKQSAADVLG
+158 EMSNGTKQSAAEVLD

-188 KKGLEEVTRAAQTLS
+188 KKGLEEVTRAAQTLA

-243 KGAADIEYQ
+243 KGSADIEYQ

-317 QALANLSAAN
+317 QALANLSEAN
-327 LSAEEKVS
+327 LTAEEKVN
-335 IFGEANLTCATA
+335 IFGAANLTCATA

-359 AALQQTGSASEMA
+359 TALQQTGTASEMA

-387 RIFRDFFQTLS
+387 RIFRDFFQTLG

-410 QGLAMVVGG
+410 QGLAMIVGG

-446 AVVGQAIQPLV
+446 AVIGQAIQPLV
-457 NGLKTLW
+457 NALKTLW
-464 TWIKSIGFQH
+464 QWIKSIGFEH
-474 IYNSCVEWCQ
+474 IYNSLVEWCQ

-493 TKALEEYW
+493 TKTLEDAW
-501 NKFIGKQTK
+501 NKFIGKKTK
-510 KTAKPVVQKVKIKQV
+510 KADKPVVQKVVIKQV
-525 PEGNAPAGNS
+525 PESNAPDTSTGNAPDTS
-535 NGNSNGN
+535 T
-542 NSGGNSPHTSTH
+542 GNSPTG
-554 NSRGGGSVE
+554 NSGRNSVE

-595 EYKAEVEKI
+595 EYKTEVTKI
-604 ENQIKEKKIK
+604 EKQIKEKKIK

-620 VSDNSL
+620 VSDNTLQS
-626 SAVSSKLQKYNE
+626 VSSQLQKYTE
-638 KLSLLDPDK
+638 KLQVLDPEK
-647 DQHEM
+647 DLQEIHN
-652 FFIREKIAALTQ
+652 IGNQIDALKKRQ
-664 KENKIK
+664 NKIK
-670 LKLAIDEAYSAGY
+670 IALAIDRGNSAILDPN
-683 TMNPSMNIVK
+683 TSLEIVSE
-693 QAKKNL
+693 AKKNL
-699 QEALDNV
+699 QDALNNV
-706 EMNDLSDSLIR
+706 PFNFNPSLVDQI
-717 KIKMIM
+717 KKEIKM
-723 AKLDIQQLK
+723 LEDTEYFLK
-732 LNLKLHPELVWKG
+732 INIRPELEVPKN
-745 GSIKYIQK
+745 
-753 SIQDATEKLNLLDTT
+753 SIQGIQDEISQKTKKLNLLDTR
-768 KDVEQIDILKKHI
+768 KDIDQINQLKQEI
-781 EELQKQLEKAKAVIG
+781 ESLQRKQEKAKSVTG

-809 SNKIS
+809 SDKIS
-814 KKKAELEVA
+814 KKKAELEVQ
-823 VVGSDEYKQLIKE
+823 VVGSDEYKNLIKE
-836 IQELQ
+836 IQELE

-856 TPAEKKLKKIKK
+856 TPAEKKLKNIKK
-868 TSEGTTETF
+868 ASEGSTETLK
-877 QAMGSMFTSI
+877 AMGSMFSSI
-887 GQMSDDETAAIMQ
+887 GQMSDDETAVIMQ

-938 PFPANIAAIASTVA
+938 PFPANIAAIATTIA
-952 AIMSVIGTI
+952 TIMSVIGTI

-970 GGIISGGSQI
+970 GGIVYGGSQL

-988 NSGEMIIN
+988 NAGEMIIN

-1010 NLGGNTENHVS
+1010 NLGGQRENTVT
-1021 VSNVRVKGS
+1021 VTNVRVKGS

>member
-17 MSSGLN
+17 MSSGLD

-39 KNQISDFQRQISSV
+39 KNQISEFQRQISTV

-96 LAGIVSEVTA
+96 LAGIVTEVTA
-106 ATGGFNLIIAGFA
+106 ATGGFNLIIAGFT
-119 ALGLGAAKSSVDM
+119 ALGIGAAKSSVDM

-158 EMSNGTKQSAADVLG
+158 EMSNGTKQSAADVLD

-286 ADVAGSSLKSTL
+286 ADVAGSTLKSTL

-359 AALQQTGSASEMA
+359 TALQQTGSANEMA

-382 MASLG
+382 MGALT
-387 RIFRDFFQTLS
+387 RIFRDFFQTIG
-398 QYTIIRDLVSIL
+398 QYTVIRDLISLIQYLAIGIGALIQGIL
-410 QGLAMVVGG
+410 WL
-419 VITVVLRL
+419 I
-427 VRVVFQIID
+427 RVVFQVVD

-441 IKAAI
+441 CKAALAMI
-446 AVVGQAIQPLV
+446 GQAITPLV
-457 NGLKTLW
+457 NALKTLW
-464 TWIKSIGFQH
+464 SWIKSIGFEH
-474 IYNSCVEWCQ
+474 IFNSCVEWCQ

-493 TKALEEYW
+493 TGALEQYW

-525 PEGNAPAGNS
+525 PEGNAPTGNS
-535 NGNSNGN
+535 NGNSGN

-554 NSRGGGSVE
+554 NSRGGGGSVE

-595 EYKAEVEKI
+595 EYKTEITKI
-604 ENQIKEKKIK
+604 EKQIKEKKIK

-638 KLSLLDPDK
+638 KLQVLDPEKDSQEIHKIGNEIDSLKKRQNQIKLALAIDRGNSALLDPDTSL
-647 DQHEM
+647 E
-652 FFIREKIAALTQ
+652 
-664 KENKIK
+664 
-670 LKLAIDEAYSAGY
+670 
-683 TMNPSMNIVK
+683 IVSE
-693 QAKKNL
+693 AKKNL
-699 QEALDNV
+699 QDALNNV
-706 EMNDLSDSLIR
+706 PFNFNPPLVDQIKKEIKMLEDTEYLL
-717 KIKMIM
+717 KIKI
-723 AKLDIQQLK
+723 
-732 LNLKLHPELVWKG
+732 HPETDIPYNSVQG
-745 GSIKYIQK
+745 IQNK
-753 SIQDATEKLNLLDTT
+753 ISEKTKKLNLLDVN
-768 KDVEQIDILKKHI
+768 KDIVQIEKLKAEIESLQEMQNLAKDIT
-781 EELQKQLEKAKAVIG
+781 G
-796 QGLFTNEGSQKDL
+796 QDLYVNEGSQKDL
-809 SNKIS
+809 SDKIS

-841 GKKTKLDIQVEADSL
+841 GKKTQIDIQVEADSL

-868 TSEGTTETF
+868 TSEGTTETIH
-877 QAMGSMFTSI
+877 AMGSMFESVGKMT
-887 GQMSDDETAAIMQ
+887 DDETAAVLQ

-921 AKSAEAVAN
+921 AKSAEAIAN
-930 GTAEASKV
+930 GLAESSKV
-938 PFPANIAAIASTVA
+938 KFPANIPAIATTIA
-952 AIMSVIGTI
+952 TIMSVIGTI

-1010 NLGGNTENHVS
+1010 NLGGNTENNIS

>member
-39 KNQISDFQRQISSV
+39 KNQISEFQRQISSV

-96 LAGIVSEVTA
+96 LAGIVTEVTA

-119 ALGLGAAKSSVDM
+119 ALGVGAAKSSVDM

-158 EMSNGTKQSAADVLG
+158 EMSNGTKQSAADILD

-188 KKGLEEVTRAAQTLS
+188 KKGLEEVTRAAQTLA

-230 AGMIIDGLSTGAQ
+230 AGAIIDGLATGAQ
-243 KGAADIEYQ
+243 KGSADIEYQ
-252 KTAMEKSGAAAKM
+252 KTAMEKSGAAAKL
-265 AGLSYKDLIASIETI
+265 AGLSYRDLIASIETI

-303 QTESKYKPSVVGIN
+303 QSESKYKPSVVGIN

-359 AALQQTGSASEMA
+359 TALQQTGTASEMA

-382 MASLG
+382 MGALA
-387 RIFRDFFQTLS
+387 RIFRDFFQTIG
-398 QYTIIRDLVSIL
+398 QYTVIRDLISLIQYLAIGIGALIKGIL
-410 QGLAMVVGG
+410 WL
-419 VITVVLRL
+419 I
-427 VRVVFQIID
+427 RVVFQIVD

-441 IKAAI
+441 CKAALAMI
-446 AVVGQAIQPLV
+446 GQAIKPLV
-457 NGLKTLW
+457 NALKTLW
-464 TWIKSIGFQH
+464 TWIKSIGFEH
-474 IYNSCVEWCQ
+474 IYNSLVEWCQ

-493 TKALEEYW
+493 TGALEQYW
-501 NKFIGKQTK
+501 NKFIGKSTK
-510 KTAKPVVQKVKIKQV
+510 KTKTVVQKVKIKQV
-525 PEGNAPAGNS
+525 PEGNPPDTSTGNG
-535 NGNSNGN
+535 NGNSGV
-542 NSGGNSPHTSTH
+542 GNSPH

-595 EYKAEVEKI
+595 EYKTEVTKI

-620 VSDNSL
+620 VSDNTLQS
-626 SAVSSKLQKYNE
+626 VSSKLQKYAE
-638 KLSLLDPDK
+638 KLQVLDPEK
-647 DQHEM
+647 DYQEIH
-652 FFIREKIAALTQ
+652 KIGQQIDALKKHQ
-664 KENKIK
+664 NKIK
-670 LKLAIDEAYSAGY
+670 LALAIDRGNSALLDPN
-683 TMNPSMNIVK
+683 TSLEIVSE
-693 QAKKNL
+693 AKKNL
-699 QEALDNV
+699 QEALNNV
-706 EMNDLSDSLIR
+706 PFDFNPPLVDQIKKEIQMLDDTEYFL
-717 KIKMIM
+717 KIKI
-723 AKLDIQQLK
+723 
-732 LNLKLHPELVWKG
+732 HPETDIPHNSVQG
-745 GSIKYIQK
+745 IQNQISEK
-753 SIQDATEKLNLLDTT
+753 TKKLNLLDVN
-768 KDVEQIDILKKHI
+768 KDIEQIEKLKAEIESLQEMQNLAKDIT
-781 EELQKQLEKAKAVIG
+781 G
-796 QGLFTNEGSQKDL
+796 QSLYVNEGSQKDL
-809 SNKIS
+809 SDKIS

-836 IQELQ
+836 IQELE
-841 GKKTKLDIQVEADSL
+841 GKKTQIDIQVEADSL

-868 TSEGTTETF
+868 TSEGTTETIH
-877 QAMGSMFTSI
+877 AMGSMFESVGKMT
-887 GQMSDDETAAIMQ
+887 DDETAAVLQ

-952 AIMSVIGTI
+952 AIMAVIGTI

-1010 NLGGNTENHVS
+1010 NLGGNTENQIS

-1048 FTGIV
+1048 FTGIM

>member
-17 MSSGLN
+17 MSAGLD

-39 KNQISDFQRQISSV
+39 KTQISDFQRQISSI

-119 ALGLGAAKSSVDM
+119 ALGVGAAKSSVDM

-158 EMSNGTKQSAADVLG
+158 EMSNGTKQSAADVLD

-188 KKGLEEVTRAAQTLS
+188 KKGLEEVTRAAQTLA

-211 DAASAITT
+211 DAAGAITT

-243 KGAADIEYQ
+243 KGSADIEYQ

-265 AGLSYKDLIASIETI
+265 AGLSYRDLIASIEAI
-280 APSFAS
+280 APSFSS

-327 LSAEEKVS
+327 LSAEEKVN
-335 IFGEANLTCATA
+335 IFGAANLTCATA
-347 LLENQQGLAELQ
+347 LLENQQGLADMQ
-359 AALQQTGSASEMA
+359 TALQQTGSASEMA

-382 MASLG
+382 MGALT
-387 RIFRDFFQTLS
+387 RVFRDFFQTIG
-398 QYTIIRDLVSIL
+398 QYTVIRDLISLIQYLAIGIGALIQGIL
-410 QGLAMVVGG
+410 WL
-419 VITVVLRL
+419 I
-427 VRVVFQIID
+427 RVVFQIID

-441 IKAAI
+441 CKAALAMI
-446 AVVGQAIQPLV
+446 GQALTPLV
-457 NGLKTLW
+457 NALKTLW
-464 TWIKSIGFQH
+464 TWIKAIGFEH

-493 TKALEEYW
+493 TGALEQYW

-510 KTAKPVVQKVKIKQV
+510 KTGKPVVQKVKIKKV
-525 PEGNAPAGNS
+525 PEGNAPEGNS
-535 NGNSNGN
+535 GGNS
-542 NSGGNSPHTSTH
+542 GNSPHTSRTGSH
-554 NSRGGGSVE
+554 TGGGSGSHE

-595 EYKAEVEKI
+595 EYKTEVAKI

-626 SAVSSKLQKYNE
+626 QNVSSQLQKYSE
-638 KLSLLDPDK
+638 KLSLLDPSK
-647 DQHEM
+647 DILTISEIQK
-652 FFIREKIAALTQ
+652 KIALLKQ
-664 KENKIK
+664 KQNTI
-670 LKLAIDEAYSAGY
+670 
-683 TMNPSMNIVK
+683 
-693 QAKKNL
+693 
-699 QEALDNV
+699 
-706 EMNDLSDSLIR
+706 
-717 KIKMIM
+717 
-723 AKLDIQQLK
+723 K
-732 LNLKLHPELVWKG
+732 LNLAIAKGFQALQPNTSKNIVDEAKKELEDALNNIPFMEIDDSVNEEIRELLKQLEGTSYTIKMKIHPELEVPKNSVQG
-745 GSIKYIQK
+745 
-753 SIQDATEKLNLLDTT
+753 IQDEISQKTKKLNLLDTT
-768 KDVEQIDILKKHI
+768 KDIDQINQLKSEI
-781 EELQKQLEKAKAVIG
+781 EALQQKQEKAKSVTG
-796 QGLFTNEGSQKDL
+796 QGLLVNEGSQKDL
-809 SNKIS
+809 SDKIS

-823 VVGSDEYKQLIKE
+823 VVDSDEYKQLIKE

-868 TSEGTTETF
+868 ASEGTTETF
-877 QAMGSMFTSI
+877 QAMGSMFQSVGKMT
-887 GQMSDDETAAIMQ
+887 DDETAAVLN
-900 GLASIT
+900 GLGSIA

-921 AKSAEAVAN
+921 AKSAEAIAT
-930 GTAEASKV
+930 GTSEAVKIG
-938 PFPANIAAIASTVA
+938 FPQNIPAIATTVA

-980 GDQMVAKV
+980 GDNMVAKV

-1010 NLGGNTENHVS
+1010 NLGGNTENQIS

-1048 FTGIV
+1048 FTGIM

>member
-17 MSSGLN
+17 MSAGLN

-34 AANEA
+34 AASEA
-39 KNQISDFQRQISSV
+39 KTQISDFQRQISSV

-96 LAGIVSEVTA
+96 LAGIVTEVTA

-158 EMSNGTKQSAADVLG
+158 QMSEGTRQSAAEVLD

-188 KKGLEEVTRAAQTLS
+188 KEGLEAVTHAAQTLA

-211 DAASAITT
+211 DAAGAITT

-243 KGAADIEYQ
+243 KGSADIEYQ

-265 AGLSYKDLIASIETI
+265 AGLSYRDLIASIEAI
-280 APSFAS
+280 APSFSS

-327 LSAEEKVS
+327 LTAEEKVN
-335 IFGEANLTCATA
+335 IFGAANLTCASA
-347 LLENQQGLAELQ
+347 LLENQQGLADMQ
-359 AALQQTGSASEMA
+359 TALQQTGSAQEMA
-372 DAKSGSFSQT
+372 NAKSGSFSQT
-382 MASLG
+382 ISSLG
-387 RIFRDFFQTLS
+387 RLFRDFFQTLS

-410 QGLAMVVGG
+410 QGLAVVAGA
-419 VITVVLRL
+419 VIAVILRL

-446 AVVGQAIQPLV
+446 ALVGQAIQPLI
-457 NGLKTLW
+457 NGLKDLW

-474 IYNSCVEWCQ
+474 IYNSCIEWCQ

-493 TKALEEYW
+493 TGALEDAW
-501 NKFIGKQTK
+501 NKFTGKQTK
-510 KTAKPVVQKVKIKQV
+510 KQSKTVTQKVKIKQV
-525 PEGNAPAGNS
+525 PEGNSPT
-535 NGNSNGN
+535 
-542 NSGGNSPHTSTH
+542 GNSPTTNTTH
-554 NSRGGGSVE
+554 NSPRGSQRTE

-585 KDGLIKLTPE
+585 KDGLIKLTPD
-595 EYKAEVEKI
+595 EYKTEITKL

-620 VSDNSL
+620 VSDNTL
-626 SAVSSKLQKYNE
+626 SAVSSKIQKYSE
-638 KLSLLDPDK
+638 KLSVLDPEK
-647 DQHEM
+647 DSAEIH
-652 FFIREKIAALTQ
+652 KIGQEIDQLKKRQ
-664 KENKIK
+664 NSIK
-670 LKLAIDEAYSAGY
+670 LALAIDRANSAILDP
-683 TMNPSMNIVK
+683 NNSLEIV
-693 QAKKNL
+693 QEAKKNL
-699 QEALDNV
+699 QDALNNVPFEFNPSLVDQIKLQLKALDDA
-706 EMNDLSDSLIR
+706 EYFL
-717 KIKMIM
+717 KIKI
-723 AKLDIQQLK
+723 
-732 LNLKLHPELVWKG
+732 HPELEVPKNSVQG
-745 GSIKYIQK
+745 
-753 SIQDATEKLNLLDTT
+753 IQDEISKKTKKLNLLDTT
-768 KDVEQIDILKKHI
+768 KDIDQINQLKSEI
-781 EELQKQLEKAKAVIG
+781 EALQQKQNKAKSVTG

-809 SNKIS
+809 SDKIS
-814 KKKAELEVA
+814 KKKAELEVS
-823 VVGSDEYKQLIKE
+823 VIDTPEYNQLIKE
-836 IQELQ
+836 IQDLTL
-841 GKKTKLDIQVEADSL
+841 KKKKIDIQVEADSL
-856 TPAEKKLKKIKK
+856 TPAEKKLKKLNKASDDTSK
-868 TSEGTTETF
+868 TFG
-877 QAMGSMFTSI
+877 AMGSIFQSV
-887 GQMSDDETAAIMQ
+887 GKMSDDETAAIMQ

-930 GTAEASKV
+930 GLAESSKV
-938 PFPANIAAIASTVA
+938 KFPANIPAIATTIA
-952 AIMSVIGTI
+952 TIMSVIGTI

-980 GDQMVAKV
+980 GDNMVAKV

-1004 KAISTG
+1004 KAISSG
-1010 NLGGNTENHVS
+1010 NLGGNTENQVS

-1030 DLYLALKNYSKV
+1030 DLYLALRNYSKV

-1048 FTGIV
+1048 ITGIM

>member
-39 KNQISDFQRQISSV
+39 KNQISDFQRQISAV

-96 LAGIVSEVTA
+96 LAGIVTEVTA

-119 ALGLGAAKSSVDM
+119 ALGVGAAKSSVDM

-158 EMSNGTKQSAADVLG
+158 EMSNGTKQSAADVLD

-188 KKGLEEVTRAAQTLS
+188 KKGLEEVTRAAQTLA

-243 KGAADIEYQ
+243 KGSADIEYQ

-286 ADVAGSSLKSTL
+286 ADVAGTSLKSTL

-303 QTESKYKPSVVGIN
+303 QAESKYKPSVVGIN

-335 IFGEANLTCATA
+335 IFGAANLTCATA

-359 AALQQTGSASEMA
+359 TALQQTGTASEMA

-382 MASLG
+382 IGALG

-398 QYTIIRDLVSIL
+398 QYTIIRDLISLIQYLAIGIGAIIKVIL
-410 QGLAMVVGG
+410 WL
-419 VITVVLRL
+419 I
-427 VRVVFQIID
+427 RVVFQIID

-441 IKAAI
+441 CKAVI
-446 AVVGQAIQPLV
+446 ALIGRGLTPLV
-457 NGLKTLW
+457 NALKTLW
-464 TWIKSIGFQH
+464 TWIKSIGFEH

-493 TKALEEYW
+493 TRALEEYW

-510 KTAKPVVQKVKIKQV
+510 KTNKPVVQKVKIKQV
-525 PEGNAPAGNS
+525 PEGNAPDTS
-535 NGNSNGN
+535 TGNSNGN
-542 NSGGNSPHTSTH
+542 NSGGNSPTGNSPHTGSGR
-554 NSRGGGSVE
+554 NSGE

-573 LEKKLQDLQKKY
+573 LEKRLQDLQKKY

-595 EYKAEVEKI
+595 EYKTEVTKI

-638 KLSLLDPDK
+638 KLQVLDPEK
-647 DQHEM
+647 DSQEIH
-652 FFIREKIAALTQ
+652 KIGQAIDNLKKKQ
-664 KENKIK
+664 NKIK
-670 LKLAIDEAYSAGY
+670 LALAIDRGNSALLDPN
-683 TMNPSMNIVK
+683 TSLEIVSE
-693 QAKKNL
+693 AKKNL
-699 QEALDNV
+699 QDALNNV
-706 EMNDLSDSLIR
+706 PFNSNPSLVDQI
-717 KIKMIM
+717 KKEIKM
-723 AKLDIQQLK
+723 LEDTEYFLK
-732 LNLKLHPELVWKG
+732 INIHPELEVPKN
-745 GSIKYIQK
+745 
-753 SIQDATEKLNLLDTT
+753 SIQGIQDEISQKTKQLNLLDTR
-768 KDVEQIDILKKHI
+768 KDIDQINQLKQEI
-781 EELQKQLEKAKAVIG
+781 ESLQRKQEKAKSVTG

-809 SNKIS
+809 SDKIS

-836 IQELQ
+836 IQELE
-841 GKKTKLDIQVEADSL
+841 GKKTQIDIQVEADSL

-868 TSEGTTETF
+868 ASEGTTETIH
-877 QAMGSMFTSI
+877 AMSSMFESV
-887 GQMSDDETAAIMQ
+887 GKMSDDETAAVLQ

-921 AKSAEAVAN
+921 AKSAEAIAN
-930 GTAEASKV
+930 GLAEGSKV
-938 PFPANIAAIASTVA
+938 KFPANIPAIATTIA
-952 AIMSVIGTI
+952 TIMSVIGTI

>member
-17 MSSGLN
+17 MSSGLD

-39 KNQISDFQRQISSV
+39 KNQISDFQKQISTI

-81 AIKSLGPLLAGVQTQ
+81 AIKSLGPLLAGVKTQ

-119 ALGLGAAKSSVDM
+119 ALGVGAAKSSVDM

-158 EMSNGTKQSAADVLG
+158 EMSNGTKQSAADILD

-188 KKGLEEVTRAAQTLS
+188 KKGLEEVTRAAQTLA

-243 KGAADIEYQ
+243 KGSADIEYQ

-265 AGLSYKDLIASIETI
+265 AGLSYRDLIASIETI
-280 APSFAS
+280 APSFSS

-317 QALANLSAAN
+317 QALANLSTAN
-327 LSAEEKVS
+327 LSAEEKVK
-335 IFGEANLTCATA
+335 IFGAANLTCATA

-359 AALQQTGSASEMA
+359 TALQQTGTASEMA

-382 MASLG
+382 MGALA
-387 RIFRDFFQTLS
+387 RIFRDFFQTIG
-398 QYTIIRDLVSIL
+398 QYTVIRDLISLIQYLAIGIGALIKGIL
-410 QGLAMVVGG
+410 WL
-419 VITVVLRL
+419 I
-427 VRVVFQIID
+427 RVVFQIVD

-441 IKAAI
+441 CKAALAMI
-446 AVVGQAIQPLV
+446 GQAIKPLV
-457 NGLKTLW
+457 NALKTLW
-464 TWIKSIGFQH
+464 TWIKSIGFEH
-474 IYNSCVEWCQ
+474 IFNSCVEWCQ

-493 TKALEEYW
+493 TGALEQYW
-501 NKFIGKQTK
+501 NKFIGKSTK
-510 KTAKPVVQKVKIKQV
+510 KTKPVVQKVKIKQV
-525 PEGNAPAGNS
+525 PEGNAPDTS
-535 NGNSNGN
+535 T
-542 NSGGNSPHTSTH
+542 GNSPTGNSPTGNSPH
-554 NSRGGGSVE
+554 NSRGGGSRNSGE

-573 LEKKLQDLQKKY
+573 LEKRLQDLQKKY

-595 EYKAEVEKI
+595 EYKTEVTKI
-604 ENQIKEKKIK
+604 EKQIKEKKIK

-620 VSDNSL
+620 VSDNTLQS
-626 SAVSSKLQKYNE
+626 VSSQLQKYNE
-638 KLSLLDPDK
+638 KLQVLDPEKDFKEIHKIGNEIDALKKRQNQIKLALAIDRGNSALLDPNTSLDIIS
-647 DQHEM
+647 E
-652 FFIREKIAALTQ
+652 
-664 KENKIK
+664 
-670 LKLAIDEAYSAGY
+670 
-683 TMNPSMNIVK
+683 
-693 QAKKNL
+693 AKKNL
-699 QEALDNV
+699 QEALNNV
-706 EMNDLSDSLIR
+706 PFDFNPPLVDQIKKELKMLEDTEYLL
-717 KIKMIM
+717 KIKI
-723 AKLDIQQLK
+723 
-732 LNLKLHPELVWKG
+732 HPETDIPYNSVQG
-745 GSIKYIQK
+745 IQNQ
-753 SIQDATEKLNLLDTT
+753 ITEKTKKLNLLDVN
-768 KDVEQIDILKKHI
+768 KDIEQIEKLKAEIESLQEMQNLAKDIT
-781 EELQKQLEKAKAVIG
+781 G
-796 QGLFTNEGSQKDL
+796 QGLYVNEGSQKDL
-809 SNKIS
+809 SDKIS

-836 IQELQ
+836 IQELE
-841 GKKTKLDIQVEADSL
+841 GKKTQIDIQVEADSL

-868 TSEGTTETF
+868 TSEGTTQTIN
-877 QAMGSMFTSI
+877 AMGSMFESVGKMT
-887 GQMSDDETAAIMQ
+887 DDETAAVMQ

-921 AKSAEAVAN
+921 AKSAEAIAN
-930 GTAEASKV
+930 GLAESSKV
-938 PFPANIAAIASTVA
+938 KFPANIPAIATTIA
-952 AIMSVIGTI
+952 TIMSVIGTI

-1010 NLGGNTENHVS
+1010 NLGGNTENHIS

>member
-119 ALGLGAAKSSVDM
+119 ALGVGAAKSSVDM

-158 EMSNGTKQSAADVLG
+158 EMSNGTKQSAADVLD

-188 KKGLEEVTRAAQTLS
+188 KKGLEEVTRAAQTLA

-335 IFGEANLTCATA
+335 IFGAANLTCATA
-347 LLENQQGLAELQ
+347 LLENQQGLADLQ
-359 AALQQTGSASEMA
+359 TALQQTGSASEMA

-410 QGLAMVVGG
+410 QGLAMIVGG
-419 VITVVLRL
+419 VIAVVLRL

-446 AVVGQAIQPLV
+446 AVIGQAIQPLV
-457 NGLKTLW
+457 NALKTLW
-464 TWIKSIGFQH
+464 SWIKAIGFQH

-493 TKALEEYW
+493 TGALEQYW

-510 KTAKPVVQKVKIKQV
+510 KTGKPVVQKVKIKQV
-525 PEGNAPAGNS
+525 HEGNVPAGNS
-535 NGNSNGN
+535 STTSTNTSRTGSGNVGSGR
-542 NSGGNSPHTSTH
+542 NSG
-554 NSRGGGSVE
+554 E

-573 LEKKLQDLQKKY
+573 LEKRLQDLQKKY

-595 EYKAEVEKI
+595 EYKAEVTKI
-604 ENQIKEKKIK
+604 EKQIKEKKIK

-626 SAVSSKLQKYNE
+626 SAISSKLQKYNE
-638 KLSLLDPDK
+638 KLQVLDPEK
-647 DQHEM
+647 DFQEIH
-652 FFIREKIAALTQ
+652 KIG
-664 KENKIK
+664 KEIDQLKKHQNQIK
-670 LKLAIDEAYSAGY
+670 LALAIDRGNSAILDPN
-683 TMNPSMNIVK
+683 TSLDIISE
-693 QAKKNL
+693 AKKNL
-699 QEALDNV
+699 QEALNNV
-706 EMNDLSDSLIR
+706 PFDFNPALVDQIKKEIKMLEDTEYFL
-717 KIKMIM
+717 KIKI
-723 AKLDIQQLK
+723 
-732 LNLKLHPELVWKG
+732 HPETDIPYNSVQG
-745 GSIKYIQK
+745 IQNQIAEK
-753 SIQDATEKLNLLDTT
+753 TKKLNLLDVN
-768 KDVEQIDILKKHI
+768 KDIEQIEKLKAEI
-781 EELQKQLEKAKAVIG
+781 ESLQKKQNLAKDITG
-796 QGLFTNEGSQKDL
+796 QGLYVNEGSQKDL
-809 SNKIS
+809 SDKIS
-814 KKKAELEVA
+814 KKKAELEVS
-823 VVGSDEYKQLIKE
+823 VVDSDEYKQLIKE
-836 IQELQ
+836 IQELE
-841 GKKTKLDIQVEADSL
+841 GKKTKLDIQVESDSL
-856 TPAEKKLKKIKK
+856 TPAEKKLKKIKNA
-868 TSEGTTETF
+868 SEGTTETF
-877 QAMGSMFTSI
+877 KAMGSMFSSI

-930 GTAEASKV
+930 GTAEASKE

-952 AIMSVIGTI
+952 AIMGVIGTI

-1010 NLGGNTENHVS
+1010 NLGGDRENAVT
-1021 VSNVRVKGS
+1021 VTNVRVKGS

-1048 FTGIV
+1048 FIGIV

>member
-39 KNQISDFQRQISSV
+39 KNQISDFQKQISSI

-119 ALGLGAAKSSVDM
+119 ALGIGAAKSSVDM

-158 EMSNGTKQSAADVLG
+158 EMSNGTKQSAADVLD

-188 KKGLEEVTRAAQTLS
+188 KKGLEEVTRAAQTLA

-243 KGAADIEYQ
+243 KGSADIEYQ

-265 AGLSYKDLIASIETI
+265 AGLSYRDLIASIETI
-280 APSFAS
+280 APSFSS

-347 LLENQQGLAELQ
+347 LLENQQGLADLQ
-359 AALQQTGSASEMA
+359 TALQQTGSASEMA

-382 MASLG
+382 MGALT
-387 RIFRDFFQTLS
+387 RIFRDFFQTIG
-398 QYTIIRDLVSIL
+398 QYTVIRDLISLIQYLAIGIGALIKGIL
-410 QGLAMVVGG
+410 WL
-419 VITVVLRL
+419 I
-427 VRVVFQIID
+427 RVVFQIVD

-441 IKAAI
+441 CKAALAMI
-446 AVVGQAIQPLV
+446 GQAITPLV
-457 NGLKTLW
+457 NALKTLW
-464 TWIKSIGFQH
+464 TWIKSIGFEH
-474 IYNSCVEWCQ
+474 IFNSCVEWCQ

-493 TKALEEYW
+493 TGALEQYW
-501 NKFIGKQTK
+501 NKFIGKSTK
-510 KTAKPVVQKVKIKQV
+510 KTKSVVQKVKIKQV
-525 PEGNAPAGNS
+525 PEGNAPDTS
-535 NGNSNGN
+535 T
-542 NSGGNSPHTSTH
+542 GNSPTGNSPH
-554 NSRGGGSVE
+554 NSRGGGSRSGE

-573 LEKKLQDLQKKY
+573 LEKRLQDLQKKY

-595 EYKAEVEKI
+595 EYKTEVTKI

-626 SAVSSKLQKYNE
+626 SAVSSQLQKYNE
-638 KLSLLDPDK
+638 KLQVLDPEK
-647 DQHEM
+647 DFKEIH
-652 FFIREKIAALTQ
+652 KIGNEIDQLKKRQ
-664 KENKIK
+664 NQIK
-670 LKLAIDEAYSAGY
+670 LALAIDRGNSAILDPN
-683 TMNPSMNIVK
+683 TSLDIVSE
-693 QAKKNL
+693 AKKNL
-699 QEALDNV
+699 QEALNNV
-706 EMNDLSDSLIR
+706 PFDFNPPLVDQIKKEIKMLEDTEYLL
-717 KIKMIM
+717 KIKI
-723 AKLDIQQLK
+723 
-732 LNLKLHPELVWKG
+732 HPETDIPYNSVQG
-745 GSIKYIQK
+745 IQNQIAEK
-753 SIQDATEKLNLLDTT
+753 TKKLNLLDVN
-768 KDVEQIDILKKHI
+768 KDIEQIEKLKAEIEGLQEMQNLAKDIT
-781 EELQKQLEKAKAVIG
+781 G
-796 QGLFTNEGSQKDL
+796 QGLYVNEGSQKDL
-809 SNKIS
+809 SDKIS
-814 KKKAELEVA
+814 KKKAELEVS
-823 VVGSDEYKQLIKE
+823 VVGSDEYKNLIKE
-836 IQELQ
+836 IQELE

-856 TPAEKKLKKIKK
+856 TPAEKKLKKIKNA
-868 TSEGTTETF
+868 SEGTTETF
-877 QAMGSMFTSI
+877 KAMGSMFSSI

-1004 KAISTG
+1004 EAISTG
-1010 NLGGNTENHVS
+1010 NLGGNTENHIS

>member
-17 MSSGLN
+17 MSSGLD

-39 KNQISDFQRQISSV
+39 KNQISDFQKQISTI

-119 ALGLGAAKSSVDM
+119 ALGVGAAKSSVDM

-158 EMSNGTKQSAADVLG
+158 EMSNGTKQSAAEVLD

-188 KKGLEEVTRAAQTLS
+188 KKGLEEVTRAAQTLA

-243 KGAADIEYQ
+243 KGSADIEYQ

-303 QTESKYKPSVVGIN
+303 QSESKYKPSVVGIN
-317 QALANLSAAN
+317 QALANLSTAN
-327 LSAEEKVS
+327 LSAEEKVK
-335 IFGEANLTCATA
+335 IFGAANLTCATA

-359 AALQQTGSASEMA
+359 TALQQTGTASEMA

-382 MASLG
+382 MGALA
-387 RIFRDFFQTLS
+387 RIFRDFFQTIG
-398 QYTIIRDLVSIL
+398 QYTVIRDLISLIQYLAIGIGALIKGIL
-410 QGLAMVVGG
+410 WL
-419 VITVVLRL
+419 I
-427 VRVVFQIID
+427 RVVFQIVD

-441 IKAAI
+441 CKAALAMI
-446 AVVGQAIQPLV
+446 GQAIKPLV
-457 NGLKTLW
+457 NALKTLW
-464 TWIKSIGFQH
+464 TWIKSIGFEH
-474 IYNSCVEWCQ
+474 IFNSCVEWCQ

-493 TKALEEYW
+493 TGALEQYW
-501 NKFIGKQTK
+501 NKFIGKSTK
-510 KTAKPVVQKVKIKQV
+510 KTKPVVQKVKIKQV
-525 PEGNAPAGNS
+525 PEGNAPDTS
-535 NGNSNGN
+535 T
-542 NSGGNSPHTSTH
+542 GNSPTGNSPH
-554 NSRGGGSVE
+554 NSRGGGSRNSGE

-573 LEKKLQDLQKKY
+573 LEKRLQDLQKKY

-595 EYKAEVEKI
+595 EYKTEVTKI
-604 ENQIKEKKIK
+604 EKQIKEKKIK

-620 VSDNSL
+620 VSDNTLQS
-626 SAVSSKLQKYNE
+626 VSSQLQKYNE
-638 KLSLLDPDK
+638 KLQVLDPEKDFKEIHKIGNEIDALKKRQNQIKLALAIDRGNSALLDPNTSLDIIS
-647 DQHEM
+647 E
-652 FFIREKIAALTQ
+652 
-664 KENKIK
+664 
-670 LKLAIDEAYSAGY
+670 
-683 TMNPSMNIVK
+683 
-693 QAKKNL
+693 AKKNL
-699 QEALDNV
+699 QEALNNV
-706 EMNDLSDSLIR
+706 SFDFNPPLVDQIKKELKMLEDTEYLL
-717 KIKMIM
+717 KIKI
-723 AKLDIQQLK
+723 
-732 LNLKLHPELVWKG
+732 HPETDIPYNSVQG
-745 GSIKYIQK
+745 IQNQ
-753 SIQDATEKLNLLDTT
+753 ITEKTKKLNLLDVN
-768 KDVEQIDILKKHI
+768 KDIEQIEKLKAEIESLQEMQNLAKDIT
-781 EELQKQLEKAKAVIG
+781 G

-809 SNKIS
+809 SDKIS

-836 IQELQ
+836 IQELE
-841 GKKTKLDIQVEADSL
+841 GKKTQIDIQVEADSL

-868 TSEGTTETF
+868 TSEGTTQTIN
-877 QAMGSMFTSI
+877 AMGSMFESVGKMT
-887 GQMSDDETAAIMQ
+887 DDETAAVMQ

-921 AKSAEAVAN
+921 AKSAEAIAN
-930 GTAEASKV
+930 GLAESSKV
-938 PFPANIAAIASTVA
+938 KFPANIPAIATTIA
-952 AIMSVIGTI
+952 TIMSVIGTI

-1010 NLGGNTENHVS
+1010 NLGGNTENHIS

>member
-39 KNQISDFQRQISSV
+39 KNQISEFQRQISSV

-81 AIKSLGPLLAGVQTQ
+81 AIKSLGPLLAGVKTQ

-106 ATGGFNLIIAGFA
+106 ATGGFNLIIAGFT
-119 ALGLGAAKSSVDM
+119 ALGVGAAKSSVDM

-158 EMSNGTKQSAADVLG
+158 EMSNGTKQSAADVLD

-188 KKGLEEVTRAAQTLS
+188 KKGLEEVTRAAQTLA

-265 AGLSYKDLIASIETI
+265 AGLSYNDLIASIETI

-327 LSAEEKVS
+327 LSAEEKVQ
-335 IFGEANLTCATA
+335 IFGAANLTCATA
-347 LLENQQGLAELQ
+347 LLENQQGLADLQ
-359 AALQQTGSASEMA
+359 TALQQTGSASEMA

-398 QYTIIRDLVSIL
+398 QYTVIRDLISLI
-410 QGLAMVVGG
+410 QYLAIGIG
-419 VITVVLRL
+419 VIIQGILWL
-427 VRVVFQIID
+427 IRVVFQIID
-436 TFWLF
+436 TLWLF
-441 IKAAI
+441 RKAVF
-446 AVVGQAIQPLV
+446 AVIYQALTPFV
-457 NGLKTLW
+457 NALKTLW
-464 TWIKSIGFQH
+464 TWIKSIGFEH

-493 TKALEEYW
+493 TKSLEDVW

-510 KTAKPVVQKVKIKQV
+510 KTKPVVQKVKIKRV
-525 PEGNAPAGNS
+525 PEGNAPDTSTGNGNG
-535 NGNSNGN
+535 NGNSG
-542 NSGGNSPHTSTH
+542 GGNSPHTGSGR
-554 NSRGGGSVE
+554 NSVE

-595 EYKAEVEKI
+595 EYKAEVTKI

-626 SAVSSKLQKYNE
+626 SAVSSQLQKYNE
-638 KLSLLDPDK
+638 KLQVLDPEKDIDEIHKIGQQIDNLKKKQNQIKLTLAVDRANSALLDPNTSLD
-647 DQHEM
+647 
-652 FFIREKIAALTQ
+652 
-664 KENKIK
+664 
-670 LKLAIDEAYSAGY
+670 
-683 TMNPSMNIVK
+683 IVSE
-693 QAKKNL
+693 AKKNL
-699 QEALDNV
+699 QEALNNV
-706 EMNDLSDSLIR
+706 PFDFNPPLVDQIKKEIKMLEDTEYLL
-717 KIKMIM
+717 KIKI
-723 AKLDIQQLK
+723 
-732 LNLKLHPELVWKG
+732 HPETDIPYNSVQG
-745 GSIKYIQK
+745 
-753 SIQDATEKLNLLDTT
+753 IQDEISQKTKQLNLLDVN
-768 KDVEQIDILKKHI
+768 KDIDQINQLKSEI
-781 EELQKQLEKAKAVIG
+781 ESLQKKQEKAKAVTG
-796 QGLFTNEGSQKDL
+796 QGLYVNEGSQKDL
-809 SNKIS
+809 SDKIS
-814 KKKAELEVA
+814 KKKAELEVS
-823 VVGSDEYKQLIKE
+823 VVDSDEYKQLIKE
-836 IQELQ
+836 IQELE

-856 TPAEKKLKKIKK
+856 TPAEKKLKKLKK
-868 TSEGTTETF
+868 ASEGSTETLK
-877 QAMGSMFTSI
+877 AMGSMFTSI

-938 PFPANIAAIASTVA
+938 PFPANIPAIATTVA
-952 AIMSVIGTI
+952 TIMQVIGTI

-1010 NLGGNTENHVS
+1010 NLGGNTENHIS

>member
-39 KNQISDFQRQISSV
+39 KNQISEFQRQISSV

-119 ALGLGAAKSSVDM
+119 ALGVGAAKSSVDM

-158 EMSNGTKQSAADVLG
+158 EMSNGTKQSAADVLD

-188 KKGLEEVTRAAQTLS
+188 KKGLEEVTRAAQTLA

-243 KGAADIEYQ
+243 KGSADIEYQ

-327 LSAEEKVS
+327 LSAEEKVQ

-347 LLENQQGLAELQ
+347 LLENQQGLADMQ
-359 AALQQTGSASEMA
+359 TALKQTGSASEMA

-446 AVVGQAIQPLV
+446 AVIGQAIQPLV

-474 IYNSCVEWCQ
+474 IYNSLVEWCQ

-493 TKALEEYW
+493 TGALEQYW

-510 KTAKPVVQKVKIKQV
+510 KTKPVVQKVKIKQV
-525 PEGNAPAGNS
+525 PEGNAPDTSTGNS
-535 NGNSNGN
+535 PTGNSPA
-542 NSGGNSPHTSTH
+542 GNSPHTGSGR
-554 NSRGGGSVE
+554 NSGE

-573 LEKKLQDLQKKY
+573 LEKRLQDLQKKY

-595 EYKAEVEKI
+595 EYKAEVTKI

-626 SAVSSKLQKYNE
+626 SAVSSQLQKYNE
-638 KLSLLDPDK
+638 KLQVLDPEK
-647 DQHEM
+647 DIDEIH
-652 FFIREKIAALTQ
+652 KIGQQIDNLKKKQ
-664 KENKIK
+664 NKIK
-670 LKLAIDEAYSAGY
+670 LALAIDRGNSALLDPN
-683 TMNPSMNIVK
+683 TSLEIVSE
-693 QAKKNL
+693 AKKNL
-699 QEALDNV
+699 QDALNNV
-706 EMNDLSDSLIR
+706 PFEFNPPLVDQIKKEIKMLEDTEYFL
-717 KIKMIM
+717 KIKI
-723 AKLDIQQLK
+723 
-732 LNLKLHPELVWKG
+732 HPETD
-745 GSIKYIQK
+745 IPYN
-753 SIQDATEKLNLLDTT
+753 SIQGIQNQISEKTKKLNLLDVN
-768 KDVEQIDILKKHI
+768 KDIDQINQLKQEI
-781 EELQKQLEKAKAVIG
+781 ESLQKKQEKAKSVTG

-809 SNKIS
+809 SDKIS

-823 VVGSDEYKQLIKE
+823 VVGSDEYKNLIKE
-836 IQELQ
+836 IQELE
-841 GKKTKLDIQVEADSL
+841 GKKTQIDIQVEADSL

-868 TSEGTTETF
+868 ASEGTTQTI
-877 QAMGSMFTSI
+877 QAMGSMFSSI
-887 GQMSDDETAAIMQ
+887 GQMSDDETATILQ

-921 AKSAEAVAN
+921 AKSAEAIAN
-930 GTAEASKV
+930 GLAEGSKV
-938 PFPANIAAIASTVA
+938 KFPANIPAIATTIA

-961 ASVAGSFAE
+961 SSVAGSFAE
-970 GGIISGGSQI
+970 GGIISGGSQL

-1010 NLGGNTENHVS
+1010 NLGGNTENTVT
-1021 VSNVRVKGS
+1021 VTNVRVKGS

>member
-39 KNQISDFQRQISSV
+39 KNQISEFQRQISSV

-96 LAGIVSEVTA
+96 LAGIVTEVTA

-119 ALGLGAAKSSVDM
+119 ALGVGAAKSSVDM

-158 EMSNGTKQSAADVLG
+158 EMSNGTKQSAADILD

-188 KKGLEEVTRAAQTLS
+188 KKGLEDVTRAAQTLA

-211 DAASAITT
+211 DAAGAITT

-230 AGMIIDGLSTGAQ
+230 ASMIIDGLSTGAQ
-243 KGAADIEYQ
+243 KGSADIEYQ

-280 APSFAS
+280 APSFSS

-327 LSAEEKVS
+327 LSAEEKVQ

-347 LLENQQGLAELQ
+347 LLENQQSLADMQ
-359 AALQQTGSASEMA
+359 TALQQTGSASEMA

-382 MASLG
+382 MVSLG

-419 VITVVLRL
+419 VISVVLRL

-484 KALKFFHDF
+484 KALNFFHNF
-493 TKALEEYW
+493 TGALEQAW
-501 NKFIGKQTK
+501 NKFTGKQTK
-510 KTAKPVVQKVKIKQV
+510 KTGKPVVQKVKIKKV
-525 PEGNAPAGNS
+525 PEGDAPAVNS
-535 NGNSNGN
+535 GN
-542 NSGGNSPHTSTH
+542 NSGGGNSSNTSTH
-554 NSRGGGSVE
+554 NSRTGSGSRE

-595 EYKAEVEKI
+595 EYKTEVEKI

-614 LGLELY
+614 LGLDLY

-626 SAVSSKLQKYNE
+626 SAVSSQIRKYNE

-652 FFIREKIAALTQ
+652 FFIREKITALTQ

-670 LKLAIDEAYSAGY
+670 LKLAIDEGYSAGY
-683 TMNPSMNIVK
+683 DINPSMNIVK

-732 LNLKLHPELVWKG
+732 LNLKLHPELVWPG
-745 GSIKYIQK
+745 GSIKAIQK

-781 EELQKQLEKAKAVIG
+781 EELQKQLEKAKAVTG

-809 SNKIS
+809 SDKIS
-814 KKKAELEVA
+814 KKKAELEVS
-823 VVGSDEYKQLIKE
+823 VVGSDEYKNLIKE
-836 IQELQ
+836 IQELE
-841 GKKTKLDIQVEADSL
+841 GKKTQIDIQVEADSL
-856 TPAEKKLKKIKK
+856 TPAEKKLKTLKK
-868 TSEGTTETF
+868 ASEGSTETLK
-877 QAMGSMFTSI
+877 AMGSMFSSI
-887 GQMSDDETAAIMQ
+887 GQMTDDETATIMQ

-938 PFPANIAAIASTVA
+938 PFPANIPAIATTVA
-952 AIMSVIGTI
+952 TIMSVIGTI

-1010 NLGGNTENHVS
+1010 NLGGNTENQIS

-1048 FTGIV
+1048 FTGIM

>member
-17 MSSGLN
+17 MSSGLD

-39 KNQISDFQRQISSV
+39 KNQISDFQKQISSV

-158 EMSNGTKQSAADVLG
+158 EMSNGTKQSAADVLD

-188 KKGLEEVTRAAQTLS
+188 KKGLEEVTRAAQTLA

-230 AGMIIDGLSTGAQ
+230 ASMIIDGLSTGAQ
-243 KGAADIEYQ
+243 KGSADIEYQ

-280 APSFAS
+280 APSFSS

-327 LSAEEKVS
+327 LSAEEKVN
-335 IFGEANLTCATA
+335 IFGAANLTCATA
-347 LLENQQGLAELQ
+347 LLENQQGLADLQ
-359 AALQQTGSASEMA
+359 TALQQTGSASEMA

-446 AVVGQAIQPLV
+446 AVIGQAIQPLV
-457 NGLKTLW
+457 NALKTLW
-464 TWIKSIGFQH
+464 SWIKSIGFQH

-493 TKALEEYW
+493 TGALEQYW

-510 KTAKPVVQKVKIKQV
+510 KTGKPVVQKVKIKQV

-535 NGNSNGN
+535 NGNS
-542 NSGGNSPHTSTH
+542 STTSTH
-554 NSRGGGSVE
+554 TGSVNVGSGRNSGE

-595 EYKAEVEKI
+595 EYKAEVTKI

-626 SAVSSKLQKYNE
+626 SAVSSQLQKYSE
-638 KLSLLDPDK
+638 KLQVLDPEK
-647 DQHEM
+647 DIDEIH
-652 FFIREKIAALTQ
+652 KIGQQIDNLKKKQ
-664 KENKIK
+664 NKIK
-670 LKLAIDEAYSAGY
+670 LTLAVDRANSALLDPN
-683 TMNPSMNIVK
+683 TSLEIVSE
-693 QAKKNL
+693 AKKNL
-699 QEALDNV
+699 QDALNNTSFDYDIDLIDQIKTQIKLLEDTEYLTKIRINPELIIDGGSVQGLQNKIQQKLQEINRLSPDAQSEKIGQIRQEIEAL
-706 EMNDLSDSLIR
+706 
-717 KIKMIM
+717 
-723 AKLDIQQLK
+723 
-732 LNLKLHPELVWKG
+732 
-745 GSIKYIQK
+745 QK
-753 SIQDATEKLNLLDTT
+753 E
-768 KDVEQIDILKKHI
+768 
-781 EELQKQLEKAKAVIG
+781 LEKAKAVTG

-809 SNKIS
+809 SDKIS
-814 KKKAELEVA
+814 KKKAELEVS
-823 VVGSDEYKQLIKE
+823 VVGSDEYKNLIKE
-836 IQELQ
+836 IQELE
-841 GKKTKLDIQVEADSL
+841 GKKTQIDIQVEADSL

-868 TSEGTTETF
+868 ASEGTTETF
-877 QAMGSMFTSI
+877 KAMGSMFSSI
-887 GQMSDDETAAIMQ
+887 GQMSDDETAAVMQ

-921 AKSAEAVAN
+921 AKSAEAIAN
-930 GTAEASKV
+930 GLAESSKV
-938 PFPANIAAIASTVA
+938 KFPANIPAIATTIA
-952 AIMSVIGTI
+952 TIMSVISTI
-961 ASVAGSFAE
+961 ASVAGSFAD

-1010 NLGGNTENHVS
+1010 NLGGQRENTVA
-1021 VSNVRVKGS
+1021 VTNVRVKGS

>member
-17 MSSGLN
+17 MSAGLN

-39 KNQISDFQRQISSV
+39 KTQISDFQRQISSV

-119 ALGLGAAKSSVDM
+119 ALGVGAAKSSVDM

-158 EMSNGTKQSAADVLG
+158 EMSNGTKQSAADVLD

-188 KKGLEEVTRAAQTLS
+188 KKGLEEVTRAAQTLA

-211 DAASAITT
+211 DAAGAITT

-243 KGAADIEYQ
+243 KGSADIEYQ

-265 AGLSYKDLIASIETI
+265 AGLSYRDLIASIEAI
-280 APSFAS
+280 APSFSS

-327 LSAEEKVS
+327 LSAEEKVN
-335 IFGEANLTCATA
+335 IFGAANLTCATA
-347 LLENQQGLAELQ
+347 LLENQQGLADMQ
-359 AALQQTGSASEMA
+359 TALQQTGSASEMA

-382 MASLG
+382 MGALT
-387 RIFRDFFQTLS
+387 RVFRDFFQTIG
-398 QYTIIRDLVSIL
+398 QYTVIRDLISLIQYLAIGIGALIQGIL
-410 QGLAMVVGG
+410 WL
-419 VITVVLRL
+419 I
-427 VRVVFQIID
+427 RVVFQIID

-441 IKAAI
+441 CKAALAMI
-446 AVVGQAIQPLV
+446 GQALTPLV
-457 NGLKTLW
+457 NALKTLW
-464 TWIKSIGFQH
+464 TWIKAIGFEH

-493 TKALEEYW
+493 TGALEQYW

-510 KTAKPVVQKVKIKQV
+510 KTGKPVVQKVKIKKV
-525 PEGNAPAGNS
+525 PEGNAPEGNS
-535 NGNSNGN
+535 GGNS
-542 NSGGNSPHTSTH
+542 GNSPHTSRTGSH
-554 NSRGGGSVE
+554 TGGGSGSHE

-595 EYKAEVEKI
+595 EYKTEVAKI

-626 SAVSSKLQKYNE
+626 QNVSSQLQKYSE
-638 KLSLLDPDK
+638 KLSLLDPSK
-647 DQHEM
+647 DILTISEIQK
-652 FFIREKIAALTQ
+652 KIALLKQ
-664 KENKIK
+664 KQNTI
-670 LKLAIDEAYSAGY
+670 
-683 TMNPSMNIVK
+683 
-693 QAKKNL
+693 
-699 QEALDNV
+699 
-706 EMNDLSDSLIR
+706 
-717 KIKMIM
+717 
-723 AKLDIQQLK
+723 K
-732 LNLKLHPELVWKG
+732 LNLAIAKGFQALQPNTSKNIVDEAKKELEDALNNIPFMEIDDSVNEEIRELLKQLEDTSYTIKMKIHPELEVPKNSVQG
-745 GSIKYIQK
+745 
-753 SIQDATEKLNLLDTT
+753 IQDEISQKTKKLNLLDTT
-768 KDVEQIDILKKHI
+768 KDIDQINQLKSEI
-781 EELQKQLEKAKAVIG
+781 EALQQKQEKAKSVTG

-809 SNKIS
+809 SDKIS
-814 KKKAELEVA
+814 KKKAELEVS
-823 VVGSDEYKQLIKE
+823 VVDSDEYKQLIKE

-868 TSEGTTETF
+868 ASEGTTETF
-877 QAMGSMFTSI
+877 QAMGSMFQSVGKMT
-887 GQMSDDETAAIMQ
+887 DDETAAVLN
-900 GLASIT
+900 GLGSIA

-921 AKSAEAVAN
+921 AKSAEAIAT
-930 GTAEASKV
+930 GTSEAVKIG
-938 PFPANIAAIASTVA
+938 FPQNIPAIATTVA

-980 GDQMVAKV
+980 GDNMVAKV

-1010 NLGGNTENHVS
+1010 NLGGNTENQIS

-1048 FTGIV
+1048 FTGIM

>member
-39 KNQISDFQRQISSV
+39 KNQISDFQKQISSI

-106 ATGGFNLIIAGFA
+106 ATGGFNLIIAGFT

-158 EMSNGTKQSAADVLG
+158 EMSNGTKQSAADVLD

-188 KKGLEEVTRAAQTLS
+188 KKGLEEVTRAAQTLA

-243 KGAADIEYQ
+243 KGSADIEYQ

-265 AGLSYKDLIASIETI
+265 AGLSYRDLIASIETI
-280 APSFAS
+280 APSFSS

-347 LLENQQGLAELQ
+347 LLENQQGLADLQ
-359 AALQQTGSASEMA
+359 TALQQTGSASEMA

-382 MASLG
+382 MGALT
-387 RIFRDFFQTLS
+387 RIFRDFFQTIG
-398 QYTIIRDLVSIL
+398 QYTVIRDLISLIQYLAIGIGALIKGIL
-410 QGLAMVVGG
+410 WL
-419 VITVVLRL
+419 I
-427 VRVVFQIID
+427 RVVFQIVD

-441 IKAAI
+441 CKAALAMI
-446 AVVGQAIQPLV
+446 GQAITPLV
-457 NGLKTLW
+457 NALKTLW
-464 TWIKSIGFQH
+464 TWIKSIGFEH
-474 IYNSCVEWCQ
+474 IFNSCVEWCQ

-493 TKALEEYW
+493 TGALEQYW
-501 NKFIGKQTK
+501 NKFIGKSTK
-510 KTAKPVVQKVKIKQV
+510 KTKSVVQKVKIKQV
-525 PEGNAPAGNS
+525 PEGNAPDTS
-535 NGNSNGN
+535 T
-542 NSGGNSPHTSTH
+542 GNSPTGNSPTGNSPH
-554 NSRGGGSVE
+554 NSRGGGSRSGE

-573 LEKKLQDLQKKY
+573 LEKRLQDLQKKY

-595 EYKAEVEKI
+595 EYKTEVTKI

-626 SAVSSKLQKYNE
+626 SAVSSQLQKYNE
-638 KLSLLDPDK
+638 KLQVLDPEK
-647 DQHEM
+647 DFKEIH
-652 FFIREKIAALTQ
+652 KIGNEIDQLKKRQ
-664 KENKIK
+664 NQIK
-670 LKLAIDEAYSAGY
+670 LALAIDRGNSAILDPN
-683 TMNPSMNIVK
+683 TSLDIVSE
-693 QAKKNL
+693 AKKNL
-699 QEALDNV
+699 QEALNNV
-706 EMNDLSDSLIR
+706 PFDFNPPLVDQIKKEIKMLEDTEYLL
-717 KIKMIM
+717 KIKI
-723 AKLDIQQLK
+723 
-732 LNLKLHPELVWKG
+732 HPETDIPYNSVQG
-745 GSIKYIQK
+745 IQNQIAEK
-753 SIQDATEKLNLLDTT
+753 TKKLNLLDVN
-768 KDVEQIDILKKHI
+768 KDIEQIEKLKAEIESLQEMQNLAKDIT
-781 EELQKQLEKAKAVIG
+781 G
-796 QGLFTNEGSQKDL
+796 QGLYVNEGSQKDL
-809 SNKIS
+809 SDKIS
-814 KKKAELEVA
+814 KKKAELEVS
-823 VVGSDEYKQLIKE
+823 VVGSDEYKNLIKE
-836 IQELQ
+836 IQELE

-856 TPAEKKLKKIKK
+856 TPAEKKLKKIKNA
-868 TSEGTTETF
+868 SEGTTETF
-877 QAMGSMFTSI
+877 KAMGSMFSSI

-1010 NLGGNTENHVS
+1010 NLGGNTENHIS

>member
-39 KNQISDFQRQISSV
+39 KNQISEFQRQISSV

-96 LAGIVSEVTA
+96 LAGIVTEVTA

-119 ALGLGAAKSSVDM
+119 ALGVGAAKSSVDM

-158 EMSNGTKQSAADVLG
+158 EMSNGTKQSAAEVLD

-303 QTESKYKPSVVGIN
+303 QSESKYKPSVVGIN

-347 LLENQQGLAELQ
+347 LLENQQGLADLQ
-359 AALQQTGSASEMA
+359 TALQQTGSASEMA

-387 RIFRDFFQTLS
+387 RIFRDFFQTIG
-398 QYTIIRDLVSIL
+398 QYTVIRDLISLIQYLAIGIGALIQGIL
-410 QGLAMVVGG
+410 WL
-419 VITVVLRL
+419 I
-427 VRVVFQIID
+427 RVVFQVVD

-441 IKAAI
+441 CKAALAMI
-446 AVVGQAIQPLV
+446 GQAITPLV
-457 NGLKTLW
+457 NALKTLW
-464 TWIKSIGFQH
+464 SWIKSIGFQH
-474 IYNSCVEWCQ
+474 IFNSCVEWCQ

-493 TKALEEYW
+493 TGALEQYW
-501 NKFIGKQTK
+501 NKFIGKSTK
-510 KTAKPVVQKVKIKQV
+510 KAAKPVVQKVKIKQV
-525 PEGNAPAGNS
+525 PEGNAPDTSTG
-535 NGNSNGN
+535 NGNSG
-542 NSGGNSPHTSTH
+542 GGNSPTGNSTH

-573 LEKKLQDLQKKY
+573 LEKRLQDLQKKY

-595 EYKAEVEKI
+595 EYKAEVTKI
-604 ENQIKEKKIK
+604 EKQIKEKKIK

-620 VSDNSL
+620 VSDNTL

-638 KLSLLDPDK
+638 KLQVLDPEK
-647 DQHEM
+647 DFQEIH
-652 FFIREKIAALTQ
+652 KIGQEIDQLKKHQ
-664 KENKIK
+664 NQIK
-670 LKLAIDEAYSAGY
+670 LALAIDRGNSAILDPN
-683 TMNPSMNIVK
+683 TSLEIISE
-693 QAKKNL
+693 AKKNL
-699 QEALDNV
+699 QEALNNV
-706 EMNDLSDSLIR
+706 PFDFNPPLVDQIKKEIKMLEDTEYLL
-717 KIKMIM
+717 KIKI
-723 AKLDIQQLK
+723 
-732 LNLKLHPELVWKG
+732 HPETDIPYNSVQG
-745 GSIKYIQK
+745 IQNQISERTK
-753 SIQDATEKLNLLDTT
+753 KLNLLDVN
-768 KDVEQIDILKKHI
+768 KDIVQIEKLKAEIESLQEMQNLAKDITGQDLYVE
-781 EELQKQLEKAKAVIG
+781 
-796 QGLFTNEGSQKDL
+796 EGSQKDL
-809 SNKIS
+809 SDKIS

-841 GKKTKLDIQVEADSL
+841 GKKTQIDIQVEADSL

-868 TSEGTTETF
+868 TSEGTTETIH
-877 QAMGSMFTSI
+877 AMGSMFESVGKMT
-887 GQMSDDETAAIMQ
+887 DDETAAVLQ

-921 AKSAEAVAN
+921 AKSAEAIAN
-930 GTAEASKV
+930 GLAESSKV
-938 PFPANIAAIASTVA
+938 KFPANIPAIATTIA
-952 AIMSVIGTI
+952 TIMSVIGTI

>member
-17 MSSGLN
+17 MSSGLD

-96 LAGIVSEVTA
+96 LAGIVTEVTA
-106 ATGGFNLIIAGFA
+106 ATGGFNLIIAGFT
-119 ALGLGAAKSSVDM
+119 ALGIGAAKSSVDM

-158 EMSNGTKQSAADVLG
+158 EMSNGTKQSAADVLD

-188 KKGLEEVTRAAQTLS
+188 KKGLEEVTRAAQTLA

-230 AGMIIDGLSTGAQ
+230 ASMIIDGLSTGAQ

-280 APSFAS
+280 APSFSS

-317 QALANLSAAN
+317 QALANLSA
-327 LSAEEKVS
+327 EEKVS
-335 IFGEANLTCATA
+335 IFGAANLTCATA

-359 AALQQTGSASEMA
+359 TALQQTGTANEMA

-382 MASLG
+382 MGALT
-387 RIFRDFFQTLS
+387 RIFRDFFQTIG
-398 QYTIIRDLVSIL
+398 QYTVIRDLISLIQYLAIGIGALIKGIL
-410 QGLAMVVGG
+410 WL
-419 VITVVLRL
+419 I
-427 VRVVFQIID
+427 RVVFQIVD

-441 IKAAI
+441 CKAALAMI
-446 AVVGQAIQPLV
+446 GQAITPLV
-457 NGLKTLW
+457 NALKTLW
-464 TWIKSIGFQH
+464 TWIKSIGFEH
-474 IYNSCVEWCQ
+474 IFNSCVEWCQ

-493 TKALEEYW
+493 TGALEQYW
-501 NKFIGKQTK
+501 NKFIGKSTK
-510 KTAKPVVQKVKIKQV
+510 KTKTVVQKVQIKQV
-525 PEGNAPAGNS
+525 PEGNAPDTS
-535 NGNSNGN
+535 T
-542 NSGGNSPHTSTH
+542 GNSPTGNSPH
-554 NSRGGGSVE
+554 NSRGGGGSSSGE

-573 LEKKLQDLQKKY
+573 LEKRLQDLQKKY

-595 EYKAEVEKI
+595 EYKTEVTKI
-604 ENQIKEKKIK
+604 ENQIKKKKIK

-620 VSDNSL
+620 VSDNTLQS
-626 SAVSSKLQKYNE
+626 VSSQLQKYNE
-638 KLSLLDPDK
+638 KLQVLDPEKDFKEIHKIGNEIDQLKKRQNQIKLALAIDRGNSALLDPNTSLDIIS
-647 DQHEM
+647 E
-652 FFIREKIAALTQ
+652 
-664 KENKIK
+664 
-670 LKLAIDEAYSAGY
+670 
-683 TMNPSMNIVK
+683 
-693 QAKKNL
+693 AKKNL
-699 QEALDNV
+699 QEALNNV
-706 EMNDLSDSLIR
+706 PFDFNPPLVDQIKKELKMLEDTEYLL
-717 KIKMIM
+717 KIKI
-723 AKLDIQQLK
+723 
-732 LNLKLHPELVWKG
+732 HPETDIPYNSVQG
-745 GSIKYIQK
+745 IQNQIAEK
-753 SIQDATEKLNLLDTT
+753 TKKLNLLDVY
-768 KDVEQIDILKKHI
+768 KDIEQIEKLKAEIESLQEMQNLAKDI
-781 EELQKQLEKAKAVIG
+781 IG
-796 QGLFTNEGSQKDL
+796 QGLYVNEGSQKDL
-809 SNKIS
+809 SDKIS

-836 IQELQ
+836 IQELE
-841 GKKTKLDIQVEADSL
+841 GKKTQIDIQVEADSL

-868 TSEGTTETF
+868 TSEGTTETIH
-877 QAMGSMFTSI
+877 AMGSMFESVGKMT
-887 GQMSDDETAAIMQ
+887 DDETAAVMQ

-921 AKSAEAVAN
+921 AKSAEAIAN
-930 GTAEASKV
+930 GLAESSKV
-938 PFPANIAAIASTVA
+938 KFPANIPAIATTIA
-952 AIMSVIGTI
+952 TIMSVIGTI

-1010 NLGGNTENHVS
+1010 NLGGNTENQIS

>member
-39 KNQISDFQRQISSV
+39 KNQISEFQRQISAV

-96 LAGIVSEVTA
+96 LAGIVTEVTA

-119 ALGLGAAKSSVDM
+119 ALGVGAAKSSVDM

-158 EMSNGTKQSAADVLG
+158 EMSNGTKQSAAEILD

-303 QTESKYKPSVVGIN
+303 QSESKYKPSVVGIN

-359 AALQQTGSASEMA
+359 TALQQTGSASEMA

-464 TWIKSIGFQH
+464 SWIKSIGFQH

-493 TKALEEYW
+493 TGALEQYW

-510 KTAKPVVQKVKIKQV
+510 KTSKPVVQKVKIKQV

-535 NGNSNGN
+535 NGNSGN
-542 NSGGNSPHTSTH
+542 NSGGNSPHTSPH
-554 NSRGGGSVE
+554 NSRGGSGE

-595 EYKAEVEKI
+595 EYKTEVTKI
-604 ENQIKEKKIK
+604 ENHIKEKKIK

-626 SAVSSKLQKYNE
+626 SAVSSQLQKYNE
-638 KLSLLDPDK
+638 KLQVLDPEK
-647 DQHEM
+647 DFQEIH
-652 FFIREKIAALTQ
+652 KIG
-664 KENKIK
+664 KEIDQLKKQQNQIK
-670 LKLAIDEAYSAGY
+670 LALAIDRGNSAILDPN
-683 TMNPSMNIVK
+683 TSLDIISE
-693 QAKKNL
+693 AKKNL
-699 QEALDNV
+699 QEALNNV
-706 EMNDLSDSLIR
+706 PFDFNPPLVDQIKKEIKMLEDTEYLL
-717 KIKMIM
+717 KIKIHPET
-723 AKLDIQQLK
+723 DIPYNSVQGIQNQIAEKTKK
-732 LNLKLHPELVWKG
+732 LNILDVNKDIEQ
-745 GSIKYIQK
+745 I
-753 SIQDATEKLNLLDTT
+753 EKLKAEIESLQEMQNLA
-768 KDVEQIDILKKHI
+768 KDIT
-781 EELQKQLEKAKAVIG
+781 G
-796 QGLFTNEGSQKDL
+796 QGLYVNEGSQKDL
-809 SNKIS
+809 SDKIS

-823 VVGSDEYKQLIKE
+823 VVGSDEYKNLIKE
-836 IQELQ
+836 IQELE
-841 GKKTKLDIQVEADSL
+841 GKKTKLDIQIEADSL

-868 TSEGTTETF
+868 ASEGTTETF
-877 QAMGSMFTSI
+877 QAMGSMFSSI

>member
-17 MSSGLN
+17 MSSGLD

-39 KNQISDFQRQISSV
+39 KNQISDFQRQISSI

-81 AIKSLGPLLAGVQTQ
+81 AIKSLGPLLAGVKTQ
-96 LAGIVSEVTA
+96 LAGIVAEVTA

-119 ALGLGAAKSSVDM
+119 ALGVGAAKSSVDM

-144 VSDEVVQDYTNSAV
+144 VSDDVVQDYTNSAV
-158 EMSNGTKQSAADVLG
+158 EMSNGTKQSAAEVLD

-188 KKGLEEVTRAAQTLS
+188 KKGLEEVTRAAQTLA

-243 KGAADIEYQ
+243 KGSADIEYQ

-286 ADVAGSSLKSTL
+286 ADVAGTSLKSTL

-317 QALANLSAAN
+317 QALANLSTAN
-327 LSAEEKVS
+327 LSAEEKVK
-335 IFGEANLTCATA
+335 IFGAANLTCATA

-359 AALQQTGSASEMA
+359 TALQQTGTASEMA

-382 MASLG
+382 MGALA
-387 RIFRDFFQTLS
+387 RIFRDFFQTIG
-398 QYTIIRDLVSIL
+398 QYTIIRDLISLIQYLAIGIGALIKGIL
-410 QGLAMVVGG
+410 WL
-419 VITVVLRL
+419 I
-427 VRVVFQIID
+427 RVVFQFID
-436 TFWLF
+436 TLWLI
-441 IKAAI
+441 IKSVI
-446 AVVGQAIQPLV
+446 AVIGQALTPLTDAFK
-457 NGLKTLW
+457 GLW
-464 TWIKSIGFQH
+464 IWIKQIGFEH
-474 IYNSCVEWCQ
+474 IFNSLVEWCQ
-484 KALKFFHDF
+484 KALKFFHYF
-493 TKALEEYW
+493 TGAMEDAW

-510 KTAKPVVQKVKIKQV
+510 KTNKPVVQKVKIKQV
-525 PEGNAPAGNS
+525 PEGNAPDTSTGNPPAGNPPA
-535 NGNSNGN
+535 
-542 NSGGNSPHTSTH
+542 GNSPHTGSGR
-554 NSRGGGSVE
+554 NSVE

-573 LEKKLQDLQKKY
+573 LEKRLQDLQKKY

-595 EYKAEVEKI
+595 EYKTEVTKI

-626 SAVSSKLQKYNE
+626 SAVSSQLQKYNE
-638 KLSLLDPDK
+638 KMQLLDPDK
-647 DQHEM
+647 DEEE
-652 FFIREKIAALTQ
+652 IRDIRYKINDLIR

-670 LKLAIDEAYSAGY
+670 LKFAIDEGMNIAL
-683 TMNPSMNIVK
+683 TPNPSMNIVK

-699 QEALDNV
+699 QDALDNV
-706 EMNDLSDSLIR
+706 EMDDLSDSLIH

-723 AKLDIQQLK
+723 AKLDIQQLN
-732 LNLKLHPELVWKG
+732 LNLKLHPELVWSG
-745 GSIKYIQK
+745 DSIKGIQTA
-753 SIQDATEKLNLLDTT
+753 IQRATEKLNLLDTT
-768 KDVEQIDILKKHI
+768 KDVEKINILKNHI
-781 EELQKQLEKAKAVIG
+781 EELQKQLEKAKAVTG

-868 TSEGTTETF
+868 ASEGTTETF
-877 QAMGSMFTSI
+877 KAMGSMFSSV

-921 AKSAEAVAN
+921 AKSSEAIAN
-930 GTAEASKV
+930 GLAEASKV
-938 PFPANIAAIASTVA
+938 KFPANIPAIATTIA
-952 AIMSVIGTI
+952 TIMSVIGTI

-1021 VSNVRVKGS
+1021 VTNVRVKGS

-1048 FTGIV
+1048 FIGIM

>member
-119 ALGLGAAKSSVDM
+119 ALGVGAAKSSVDM

-158 EMSNGTKQSAADVLG
+158 EMSNGTKQSAADVLD

-188 KKGLEEVTRAAQTLS
+188 KKGLEEVTRAAQTLA

-265 AGLSYKDLIASIETI
+265 AGLSYNDLIASIETI

-327 LSAEEKVS
+327 LSAEEKVQ
-335 IFGEANLTCATA
+335 IFGEANITCATA
-347 LLENQQGLAELQ
+347 LLENQQGLADLQ
-359 AALQQTGSASEMA
+359 TALQQTGSASEMA

-410 QGLAMVVGG
+410 QGLAMIVGG

-464 TWIKSIGFQH
+464 SWIKSIGFQH

-484 KALKFFHDF
+484 KALNFFHNF
-493 TKALEEYW
+493 TGALEQYW

-535 NGNSNGN
+535 NGNS
-542 NSGGNSPHTSTH
+542 STTSTH
-554 NSRGGGSVE
+554 TGSGNVGSRNSGE

-595 EYKAEVEKI
+595 EYKAEVTKI

-638 KLSLLDPDK
+638 KLQVLDPEK
-647 DQHEM
+647 DFDEIH
-652 FFIREKIAALTQ
+652 KIGQQIDNLKKKQ
-664 KENKIK
+664 NQIK
-670 LKLAIDEAYSAGY
+670 LALAIDRGNSAILDPN
-683 TMNPSMNIVK
+683 TSLDIVSE
-693 QAKKNL
+693 AKKNL
-699 QEALDNV
+699 QEALNNV
-706 EMNDLSDSLIR
+706 PFDFNPPLVDQIKKEIKMLEDTEYLL
-717 KIKMIM
+717 KIKI
-723 AKLDIQQLK
+723 
-732 LNLKLHPELVWKG
+732 HPETDIPYNSVQG
-745 GSIKYIQK
+745 IQNQIAEK
-753 SIQDATEKLNLLDTT
+753 TKKLNLLDVN
-768 KDVEQIDILKKHI
+768 KDIEQIEKLKAEIESLQEMQNLAKDIT
-781 EELQKQLEKAKAVIG
+781 G
-796 QGLFTNEGSQKDL
+796 QGLYVNEGSQKDL
-809 SNKIS
+809 SDKIS
-814 KKKAELEVA
+814 KKKAELEVS
-823 VVGSDEYKQLIKE
+823 VVGSDEYKNLIKE
-836 IQELQ
+836 IQELED
-841 GKKTKLDIQVEADSL
+841 KKAKLDIQVEADSL
-856 TPAEKKLKKIKK
+856 TPAEKKLKKIKNA
-868 TSEGTTETF
+868 SEGTTETF
-877 QAMGSMFTSI
+877 KAMGSMFSSI

-1048 FTGIV
+1048 FTGIM

>member
-119 ALGLGAAKSSVDM
+119 ALGIGAAKSSVDM

-158 EMSNGTKQSAADVLG
+158 EMSNGTKQSAADVLD

-188 KKGLEEVTRAAQTLS
+188 KKGLEEVTRAAQTLA

-265 AGLSYKDLIASIETI
+265 AGLSYRDLIASIETI

-347 LLENQQGLAELQ
+347 LLENQRGLADLQ
-359 AALQQTGSASEMA
+359 TALQQTGSASEMA

-410 QGLAMVVGG
+410 QGLATVVGG

-446 AVVGQAIQPLV
+446 AVIGQAIQPLV
-457 NGLKTLW
+457 NALKTLW
-464 TWIKSIGFQH
+464 SWIKSIGFQH

-493 TKALEEYW
+493 TGALEQAW

-535 NGNSNGN
+535 NGNS
-542 NSGGNSPHTSTH
+542 STTSTH
-554 NSRGGGSVE
+554 NSRTGSGNVGSGRNSGE

-595 EYKAEVEKI
+595 EYKAEVTKI

-626 SAVSSKLQKYNE
+626 SAVSSQLQKYNE
-638 KLSLLDPDK
+638 KLQVLDPEK
-647 DQHEM
+647 DIDEIH
-652 FFIREKIAALTQ
+652 KIGQQIDNLKKKQ
-664 KENKIK
+664 NKIK
-670 LKLAIDEAYSAGY
+670 LTLAVDRANSAILDP
-683 TMNPSMNIVK
+683 NVSLEIVSE
-693 QAKKNL
+693 AKKNL
-699 QEALDNV
+699 QDALNNTPFDYDIDFV
-706 EMNDLSDSLIR
+706 EQLKTQIKLLEDTEYLAKIRINPELIIDGGSVQGLQN
-717 KIKMIM
+717 K
-723 AKLDIQQLK
+723 IQQK
-732 LNLKLHPELVWKG
+732 LQEINRLSPDGQSEKIGQIRQE
-745 GSIKYIQK
+745 I
-753 SIQDATEKLNLLDTT
+753 DA
-768 KDVEQIDILKKHI
+768 
-781 EELQKQLEKAKAVIG
+781 LQKELEKAKAKTG
-796 QGLFTNEGSQKDL
+796 QGLYVNEGSQKDL
-809 SNKIS
+809 SDKIS
-814 KKKAELEVA
+814 KKKAELEVS
-823 VVGSDEYKQLIKE
+823 VVGSDEYKNLIKE
-836 IQELQ
+836 IQELE

-856 TPAEKKLKKIKK
+856 TPAEKKLKKIKNA
-868 TSEGTTETF
+868 SEGTTETF
-877 QAMGSMFTSI
+877 KAMGSMFSSI

-1010 NLGGNTENHVS
+1010 NLGGNTENHIS

-1042 KSKSGQ
+1042 KAKSGQ

>member
-17 MSSGLN
+17 MSAGLN

-39 KNQISDFQRQISSV
+39 KTQISDFQRQISSV

-119 ALGLGAAKSSVDM
+119 ALGVGAAKSSVDM

-158 EMSNGTKQSAADVLG
+158 EMSNGTKQSAADVLD

-188 KKGLEEVTRAAQTLS
+188 KKGLEEVTRAAQTLA

-211 DAASAITT
+211 DAAGAITT

-243 KGAADIEYQ
+243 KGSADIEYQ

-265 AGLSYKDLIASIETI
+265 AGLSYRDLIASIEAI
-280 APSFAS
+280 APSFSS

-327 LSAEEKVS
+327 LSAEEKVN
-335 IFGEANLTCATA
+335 IFGAANLTCATA
-347 LLENQQGLAELQ
+347 LLENQQGLADMQ
-359 AALQQTGSASEMA
+359 TALQQTGSASEMA

-382 MASLG
+382 MGALT
-387 RIFRDFFQTLS
+387 RVFRDFFQTIG
-398 QYTIIRDLVSIL
+398 QYTVIRDLISLIQYLAIGIGALIQGIL
-410 QGLAMVVGG
+410 WL
-419 VITVVLRL
+419 I
-427 VRVVFQIID
+427 RVVFQIID

-441 IKAAI
+441 CKAALAMI
-446 AVVGQAIQPLV
+446 GQALTPLV
-457 NGLKTLW
+457 NALKTLW
-464 TWIKSIGFQH
+464 TWIKAIGFEH

-493 TKALEEYW
+493 TGALEQYW

-510 KTAKPVVQKVKIKQV
+510 KTGKPVVQKIKIKKV
-525 PEGNAPAGNS
+525 PEGNAPEGNS
-535 NGNSNGN
+535 GGNS
-542 NSGGNSPHTSTH
+542 GNSPHTSRTGSH
-554 NSRGGGSVE
+554 TGGGSGSHE

-595 EYKAEVEKI
+595 EYKTEATKI

-614 LGLELY
+614 LGIELY

-626 SAVSSKLQKYNE
+626 QNVSSQLQKYSE
-638 KLSLLDPDK
+638 KLSLLDPSK
-647 DQHEM
+647 DILTISEIQK
-652 FFIREKIAALTQ
+652 KIALLKQ
-664 KENKIK
+664 KQNTI
-670 LKLAIDEAYSAGY
+670 
-683 TMNPSMNIVK
+683 
-693 QAKKNL
+693 
-699 QEALDNV
+699 
-706 EMNDLSDSLIR
+706 
-717 KIKMIM
+717 
-723 AKLDIQQLK
+723 K
-732 LNLKLHPELVWKG
+732 LNLAIAKGFQALQPNTSKNIVDEAKKELEDALNNIPFMEIDDSVNEEIRELLKQLEDTSYTIKMKIHPELEVPKNSVQG
-745 GSIKYIQK
+745 
-753 SIQDATEKLNLLDTT
+753 IQDEISQKTKKLNLLDTT
-768 KDVEQIDILKKHI
+768 KDIDQINQLKSEI
-781 EELQKQLEKAKAVIG
+781 ESLQKKQEKAKSVTG
-796 QGLFTNEGSQKDL
+796 QGLLVNEGSQKDL
-809 SNKIS
+809 SDKIS

-823 VVGSDEYKQLIKE
+823 VVDSDEYKQLIKE

-868 TSEGTTETF
+868 ASEGTTETF
-877 QAMGSMFTSI
+877 RAMGSMFSSV

-930 GTAEASKV
+930 GLAESSKV
-938 PFPANIAAIASTVA
+938 KFPANIPAIATTIA
-952 AIMSVIGTI
+952 TIMSVIGTI

-980 GDQMVAKV
+980 GDNMVAKV

-1010 NLGGNTENHVS
+1010 NLGGNTENQIS

-1048 FTGIV
+1048 FTGIM

>member
-39 KNQISDFQRQISSV
+39 KNQISDFQKQISAV

-96 LAGIVSEVTA
+96 LAGIVTEVTA

-119 ALGLGAAKSSVDM
+119 ALGIGAAKSSVDM

-158 EMSNGTKQSAADVLG
+158 EMSNGTKQSAADVLD

-188 KKGLEEVTRAAQTLS
+188 KKGLEEVTRAAQTLA

-230 AGMIIDGLSTGAQ
+230 ASMIIDGLSTGAQ
-243 KGAADIEYQ
+243 KGSADIEYQ

-280 APSFAS
+280 APSFSS

-347 LLENQQGLAELQ
+347 LLENQQGLVDMQ
-359 AALQQTGSASEMA
+359 TALQQTGSASEMA

-441 IKAAI
+441 IKAAL

-493 TKALEEYW
+493 TGALEQYW

-510 KTAKPVVQKVKIKQV
+510 KTSKPVVQKVKIKKV
-525 PEGNAPAGNS
+525 PEGDTPTVNS
-535 NGNSNGN
+535 NGNS
-542 NSGGNSPHTSTH
+542 STTSTH
-554 NSRGGGSVE
+554 TSRPGSGRNSGRNSGE

-595 EYKAEVEKI
+595 EYKTEVEKI
-604 ENQIKEKKIK
+604 EKQIKEKKIK

-626 SAVSSKLQKYNE
+626 SAVSSQIQKYNE
-638 KLSLLDPDK
+638 KLQVLDPEKDIDK
-647 DQHEM
+647 IH
-652 FFIREKIAALTQ
+652 KIGQEIDNLKKKQ
-664 KENKIK
+664 NKIK
-670 LKLAIDEAYSAGY
+670 LALAVDRANSAILDP
-683 TMNPSMNIVK
+683 TVSLEIVSE
-693 QAKKNL
+693 AKKNL
-699 QEALDNV
+699 QDALNNTSFDYDI
-706 EMNDLSDSLIR
+706 DLIDQIKTQIKLLESTEYLAKIR
-717 KIKMIM
+717 I
-723 AKLDIQQLK
+723 
-732 LNLKLHPELVWKG
+732 NPELVIDG
-745 GSIKYIQK
+745 GSVQGLQNRIQ
-753 SIQDATEKLNLLDTT
+753 EKLQEINRLSPDAQSE
-768 KDVEQIDILKKHI
+768 KIGQIRQEID
-781 EELQKQLEKAKAVIG
+781 ELQKQLEKAKAVTG

-809 SNKIS
+809 SDKIS
-814 KKKAELEVA
+814 KKKAELEVS

-836 IQELQ
+836 IQELE
-841 GKKTKLDIQVEADSL
+841 GKKTQIDIQVEADSL
-856 TPAEKKLKKIKK
+856 TPAEKKLKKLKK
-868 TSEGTTETF
+868 ASEGSTETLK
-877 QAMGSMFTSI
+877 AMGSMFSSI

-921 AKSAEAVAN
+921 AKSAEAIAN
-930 GTAEASKV
+930 GLAESSKV
-938 PFPANIAAIASTVA
+938 KFPANIPAIATTIA
-952 AIMSVIGTI
+952 TIMSVIGTI

-1010 NLGGNTENHVS
+1010 NLGGNTENHIS

>member
-39 KNQISDFQRQISSV
+39 KNQISDFQKQISAV

-81 AIKSLGPLLAGVQTQ
+81 AIKSLGPLLAGVKTQ
-96 LAGIVSEVTA
+96 LAGIVTEVTA

-119 ALGLGAAKSSVDM
+119 ALGIGAAKSSVDM

-158 EMSNGTKQSAADVLG
+158 EMSNGTKQSAADVLD

-188 KKGLEEVTRAAQTLS
+188 KKGLEEVTRAAQTLA

-230 AGMIIDGLSTGAQ
+230 TGMIIDGLSTGAQ
-243 KGAADIEYQ
+243 KGSADIEYQ

-303 QTESKYKPSVVGIN
+303 QSESKYKPSVVGIN

-327 LSAEEKVS
+327 LSAEKKVE
-335 IFGEANLTCATA
+335 IFGAANLTCATA
-347 LLENQQGLAELQ
+347 LLENQQGLADLQ
-359 AALQQTGSASEMA
+359 TALQQTGTASEMA

-382 MASLG
+382 MGSLA
-387 RIFRDFFQTLS
+387 RIFRDFFQTLG
-398 QYTIIRDLVSIL
+398 QYTIIRDLISLI

-419 VITVVLRL
+419 VIKVILWL

-436 TFWLF
+436 TLWLLS
-441 IKAAI
+441 KAVI
-446 AVVGQAIQPLV
+446 AVIGMAFTPLV
-457 NGLKTLW
+457 NALKTLW
-464 TWIKSIGFQH
+464 TWIKSIGFEH

-484 KALKFFHDF
+484 KALKFFRDF
-493 TKALEEYW
+493 TKTLEDAW
-501 NKFIGKQTK
+501 NKFIGKKTK
-510 KTAKPVVQKVKIKQV
+510 KADKPVVQKVKIKQV
-525 PEGNAPAGNS
+525 PEGNAPDTSTGNAPDTS
-535 NGNSNGN
+535 T
-542 NSGGNSPHTSTH
+542 GNSPHTGSGR
-554 NSRGGGSVE
+554 NSVE

-595 EYKAEVEKI
+595 EYKTEVTKI

-620 VSDNSL
+620 VSDNTLQS
-626 SAVSSKLQKYNE
+626 VSSKLQKYNE
-638 KLSLLDPDK
+638 KLQVLDPEK
-647 DQHEM
+647 DFQEIHKIGNE
-652 FFIREKIAALTQ
+652 IDALKKRQNQIKIA
-664 KENKIK
+664 
-670 LKLAIDEAYSAGY
+670 LAVDRGNSAILDPN
-683 TMNPSMNIVK
+683 TSLEIVSE
-693 QAKKNL
+693 AKKNL
-699 QEALDNV
+699 QEALNNV
-706 EMNDLSDSLIR
+706 PFDFNPPLVDQIKKEIQMLDDTEYFL
-717 KIKMIM
+717 KIKI
-723 AKLDIQQLK
+723 
-732 LNLKLHPELVWKG
+732 HPELEVPKN
-745 GSIKYIQK
+745 
-753 SIQDATEKLNLLDTT
+753 SIQGIQDEISKKTKQLNLLDTR
-768 KDVEQIDILKKHI
+768 KDIDQINQLKQEI
-781 EELQKQLEKAKAVIG
+781 ESLQRKQEKAKSVTG

-809 SNKIS
+809 SDKIS
-814 KKKAELEVA
+814 KKKAELEVS
-823 VVGSDEYKQLIKE
+823 VVGSDEYKNLIKE
-836 IQELQ
+836 IQELE

-856 TPAEKKLKKIKK
+856 TPAEKKLKNIKK
-868 TSEGTTETF
+868 ASEGSTETLK
-877 QAMGSMFTSI
+877 AMGSMFSSI
-887 GQMSDDETAAIMQ
+887 GQMSDDETAVIMQ

-930 GTAEASKV
+930 GLAESSKV
-938 PFPANIAAIASTVA
+938 KFPANIPAIATTIA
-952 AIMSVIGTI
+952 TIMSVIGTI

-970 GGIISGGSQI
+970 GGIIYGGSQL

-988 NSGEMIIN
+988 NAGEMIIN

-1010 NLGGNTENHVS
+1010 NLGGQRENTVT
-1021 VSNVRVKGS
+1021 VTNVRVKGS